1 MNSMILTSRYLFN
14 EIPDG
19 HKKVE
24 EFGRKACNL
33 SLAKKWQFYVPDTV
47 FLSGEL
53 VREIYEQKSIPT
65 EILSYFE
72 NKLLAIR
79 PSPVLGHFTKSEQF
93 LHIGLDNQSF
103 DVLIKRV
110 GVTNA
115 SAIYISFL
123 RVFALTIYNLDLEN
137 CDELRRLLE
146 ISKSEKRVS
155 RESVFNKISR
165 IKQLISLET
174 GSVFPR
180 STAEQLIAV
189 INSIYK
195 SWISPTQKILRE
207 VSGRNSE
214 ESIPIILQEMHS
226 GITGSPV
233 EYFKVKN
240 FDDKTGRS
248 SLKCYRLDNKSN
260 HSSYILINAKEVNK
274 LFEENSL
281 ENLIRTLTK
290 KVNSPLEVNFLLEGD
305 TLFLIGLKD
314 IELPQNKFIEF
325 VVSSVKKNIIEKED
339 GLLLINPEYLDIFL
353 HPSVPEEIK
362 PRVALLGVPASPGAA
377 SGKVA
382 MSTNKVIEYNST
394 ETDAI
399 LIKTET
405 ISEDI
410 NAMSL
415 SRGVLTVK
423 GGMTSHAAV
432 VARAM
437 GIPCIVGARNVAFK
451 EQEKILVL
459 EDGSVISE
467 GDEITIDGS
476 TGAIYLEKVKL
487 RPPKTT
493 STFSTLLQW
502 AEEFCDIQ
510 IRANADTVEEA
521 RVALFYEVDGIGL
534 CRTEHMF
541 TDSNRINLVRQM
553 ILTDSDK
560 ERNTIIERLLPIQK
574 QDFIDLFK
582 EMSSLPVTIRLLDPP
597 LHEFLPNSQ
606 QEIQRTAKLMST
618 TEQQLSDR
626 IKDLSEFNP
635 MLGTRGVRLGVMVP
649 EIYDMQVQAIFLA
662 AIEVFKKYKMVVNPE
677 IMIPLISANKEVDL
691 VRERISRVFAQLN
704 KDNFVDL
711 KYKLGVMVETPRA
724 ALRAGDI
731 AQSCDFLSF
740 GTNDLT
746 QMTYGLSR
754 DDSNRFMKEYV
765 EKGLF
770 SSDPFKTI
778 DTEGVGELLKIA
790 VQRARNTN
798 SKIVTGLCGEHGGD
812 PSSISFCRSVGF
824 EYISCSPYRVPI
836 ARLAAAQSRIR
847 NLNLNRI

>member
-1 MNSMILTSRYLFN
+1 MNDLNLPSRYLFN
-14 EIPDG
+14 EIPDDPAKIEKFG
-19 HKKVE
+19 HKAFK
-24 EFGRKACNL
+24 L
-33 SLAKKWQFYVPDTV
+33 SLAKKWQFTVPETV

-53 VREIYEQKSIPT
+53 VKEIFEKKFVPT
-65 EILSYFE
+65 EILSHFR

-79 PSPVLGHFTKSEQF
+79 PSPAIGQFTKNEPF
-93 LHIGLDNQSF
+93 LYLGLEDKSY
-103 DVLIKRV
+103 DVLKQIM
-110 GVTNA
+110 GVEKA
-115 SAIYISFL
+115 SSIYVSFL
-123 RVFALTIYNLDLEN
+123 KMFALSVYNLDLEN
-137 CDELRRLLE
+137 CDELRSLLE
-146 ISKSEKRVS
+146 NTKGLEPIFMEGIHK
-155 RESVFNKISR
+155 KINR
-165 IKQLISLET
+165 IKHLISIET
-174 GSVFPR
+174 GSNFPR
-180 STAEQLIAV
+180 NISDQLVEV
-189 INSIYK
+189 ISSIYK
-195 SWISPTQKILRE
+195 TWASPTQKILRD
-207 VSGRNSE
+207 VSGREKE
-214 ESIPIILQEMHS
+214 ELIPLILQEMHS
-226 GITGSPV
+226 GIKDKPV

-240 FDDKTGRS
+240 FDEKTGRS
-248 SLKCYRLDNKSN
+248 SYQYLRLDKTNNKSSYKSASKKQVSKLPKI
-260 HSSYILINAKEVNK
+260 SSLH
-274 LFEENSL
+274 
-281 ENLIRTLTK
+281 NLIESLTK
-290 KVNSPLEVNFLLEGD
+290 KVRSPLEVSFLLDRD
-305 TLFLIGLKD
+305 TLFLTGLNEV
-314 IELPQNKFIEF
+314 ELHQKKFIEF
-325 VVSSVKKNIIEKED
+325 VVSSVRENIIEKED

-353 HPSVPEEIK
+353 HPSVSEDIK
-362 PRVALLGVPASPGAA
+362 SKAALIGVPASPGAA

-394 ETDAI
+394 ETDTI

-405 ISEDI
+405 ISDDI

-415 SRGVLTVK
+415 SQGILTVK

-432 VARAM
+432 IARGM
-437 GIPCIVGARNVAFK
+437 GIPCIVGARNVVLK
-451 EQEKILVL
+451 EQEKILIL
-459 EDGSVISE
+459 EDGNTISE

-476 TGAIYLEKVKL
+476 TGAVYLEKVKL
-487 RPPKTT
+487 RPPEAT

-502 AEEFCDIQ
+502 ANEFCDIQ

-521 RVALFYEVDGIGL
+521 KVALFYEVDGIGL

-553 ILTDSDK
+553 ILTNSNE
-560 ERNTIIERLLPIQK
+560 ERNSIIERLLPIQK
-574 QDFIDLFK
+574 VDFIDLFK
-582 EMSSLPVTIRLLDPP
+582 EMSNLPVTIRLLDPP

-606 QEIQRTAKLMST
+606 QEIQRTAQLMAIT
-618 TEQQLSDR
+618 DQQLIDR

-662 AIEVFKKYKMVVNPE
+662 AIEVFEKYKIVTNPE

-691 VRERISRVFAQLN
+691 VKERINRVFAELD
-704 KDNFVDL
+704 KSNFVDL

-754 DDSNRFMKEYV
+754 DDSNRFMKEYI
-765 EKGLF
+765 EKELF
-770 SSDPFKTI
+770 NSDPFKTI
-778 DTEGVGELLKIA
+778 DVEGVGELLKIA

-836 ARLAAAQSRIR
+836 ARFAAAQSRIR
-847 NLNLNRI
+847 NLN

>member
-1 MNSMILTSRYLFN
+1 MSGMNLTSRYLFN
-14 EIPDG
+14 EIPDDQ
-19 HKKVE
+19 KKIE
-24 EFGRKACNL
+24 EFGHKACNL
-33 SLAKKWQFYVPDTV
+33 SLAKKWQFPVPDTV
-47 FLSGEL
+47 FLSGDL
-53 VREIYEQKSIPT
+53 VKEIFEKKYVPAEV
-65 EILSYFE
+65 LSHFK

-79 PSPVLGHFTKSEQF
+79 PSPVIDLSTKNEPF
-93 LHIGLDNQSF
+93 LYIGLDDQSY
-103 DVLIKRV
+103 DVLQKRV
-110 GVTNA
+110 GIKKA
-115 SAIYISFL
+115 YEIYLSFL
-123 RVFALTIYNLDLEN
+123 KMFSLNVYNLDLEN
-137 CDELRRLLE
+137 CVELRNLLE
-146 ISKSEKRVS
+146 HSKSLEPLLEESSLEKI
-155 RESVFNKISR
+155 NR
-165 IKQLISLET
+165 IKQLISVET
-174 GSVFPR
+174 ESQFPR
-180 STAEQLIAV
+180 NISQQLIEV

-207 VSGRNSE
+207 VSGRKRE
-214 ESIPIILQEMHS
+214 ELLPIILQEMHY
-226 GITGSPV
+226 GIEDKPLV
-233 EYFKVKN
+233 NFKVKN
-240 FDDKTGRS
+240 FDNKTGKS
-248 SLKCYRLDNKSN
+248 SYQCMRLDKSN
-260 HSSYILINAKEVNK
+260 EK
-274 LFEENSL
+274 LSFSPVSEEEISKLLKFTSL
-281 ENLIRTLTK
+281 RNLIGSLTN
-290 KVNSPLEVNFLLEGD
+290 KVKSPLEVSFLLDGD
-305 TLFLIGLKD
+305 TLFLIGLK
-314 IELPQNKFIEF
+314 EVALPQKKFIEF
-325 VVSSVKKNIIEKED
+325 VVSSVQQKIIEKED

-353 HPSVPEEIK
+353 HPSVSEDINL
-362 PRVALLGVPASPGAA
+362 RAALLGVPASPGAA
-377 SGKVA
+377 SGRVA

-399 LIKTET
+399 LIKSET
-405 ISEDI
+405 ISDDI

-415 SRGVLTVK
+415 SKGVLTVK

-432 VARAM
+432 IARGM
-437 GIPCIVGARNVAFK
+437 GIPCIVGARNVVFK
-451 EQEKILVL
+451 EKEKILIL
-459 EDGSVISE
+459 DDGNVISE

-487 RPPKTT
+487 RPPETT
-493 STFSTLLQW
+493 TTFSTLLQW
-502 AEEFCDIQ
+502 AGEFCDIQ

-521 RVALFYEVDGIGL
+521 KVALFYEVDGIGL

-541 TDSNRINLVRQM
+541 TDANRINLVRQM
-553 ILTDSDK
+553 ILTNSDE
-560 ERNTIIERLLPIQK
+560 ERVSIIERLLPIQK
-574 QDFIDLFK
+574 EDFIELFK

-606 QEIQRTAKLMST
+606 QEIQRTAKLMAI
-618 TEQQLSDR
+618 TEQKLADR

-662 AIEVFKKYKMVVNPE
+662 AIEVFREYKVVVNPE

-691 VRERISRVFAQLN
+691 VRDRIRRVFSQLN

-754 DDSNRFMKEYV
+754 DDSNRFMKEYI
-765 EKGLF
+765 EKELF

-778 DTEGVGELLKIA
+778 DVEGVGELLKIA

-798 SKIVTGLCGEHGGD
+798 SQIVTGLCGEHGGD

-847 NLNLNRI
+847 NLN

>member
-1 MNSMILTSRYLFN
+1 MSGMNLTSRYLFN
-14 EIPDG
+14 EIPDDQ
-19 HKKVE
+19 KKIE
-24 EFGRKACNL
+24 EFGHKACNL
-33 SLAKKWQFYVPDTV
+33 SLAKKWQFPVPDTV
-47 FLSGEL
+47 FLSGDL
-53 VREIYEQKSIPT
+53 VKEIFEKKYVPAEV
-65 EILSYFE
+65 LSHFKH
-72 NKLLAIR
+72 KLLAIR
-79 PSPVLGHFTKSEQF
+79 PSPVIDLSTKNEPF
-93 LHIGLDNQSF
+93 LYIGLDDQSY
-103 DVLIKRV
+103 DVLQKRV
-110 GVTNA
+110 GIKKA
-115 SAIYISFL
+115 YEIYLSFL
-123 RVFALTIYNLDLEN
+123 KMFSLNVYNLDLEN
-137 CDELRRLLE
+137 CVELRNLLE
-146 ISKSEKRVS
+146 HSKSLEPVLEESSIEKI
-155 RESVFNKISR
+155 NR
-165 IKQLISLET
+165 IKQLISVET
-174 GSVFPR
+174 ESQFPR
-180 STAEQLIAV
+180 NISQQLIEV

-207 VSGRNSE
+207 VSGRKRE
-214 ESIPIILQEMHS
+214 ELLPIILQEMHY
-226 GITGSPV
+226 GFEDKPLV
-233 EYFKVKN
+233 NFKVKN
-240 FDDKTGRS
+240 FDNKTGKS
-248 SLKCYRLDNKSN
+248 SYQCMRLDKSD
-260 HSSYILINAKEVNK
+260 EK
-274 LFEENSL
+274 LSFSPVSEEKISKLLKFTSL
-281 ENLIRTLTK
+281 RNLIGSLTN
-290 KVNSPLEVNFLLEGD
+290 KVKSPLEVSFLLDGD
-305 TLFLIGLKD
+305 TLFLIGLK
-314 IELPQNKFIEF
+314 EVALPQKKFIEF
-325 VVSSVKKNIIEKED
+325 VVSSVQQKIIEKED

-353 HPSVPEEIK
+353 HPSVSEDINL
-362 PRVALLGVPASPGAA
+362 RAALLGVPASPGAA
-377 SGKVA
+377 SGRVA

-399 LIKTET
+399 LIKSET
-405 ISEDI
+405 ISDDI

-415 SRGVLTVK
+415 SKGVLTVK

-432 VARAM
+432 IARGM
-437 GIPCIVGARNVAFK
+437 GIPCIVGARNVVFK
-451 EQEKILVL
+451 EKEKILIL
-459 EDGSVISE
+459 DDGNVISE

-487 RPPKTT
+487 RPPETT
-493 STFSTLLQW
+493 TTFSTLLQW
-502 AEEFCDIQ
+502 AGEFCDIQ

-521 RVALFYEVDGIGL
+521 KVALFYEVDGIGL

-541 TDSNRINLVRQM
+541 TDANRINLVRQM
-553 ILTDSDK
+553 ILTNSDE
-560 ERNTIIERLLPIQK
+560 ERVSIIERLLPIQK
-574 QDFIDLFK
+574 EDFIELFK

-606 QEIQRTAKLMST
+606 QEIQRTAKLMAI
-618 TEQQLSDR
+618 TEQKLADR

-662 AIEVFKKYKMVVNPE
+662 AIEVFREHKVVVNPE

-691 VRERISRVFAQLN
+691 VRDRIRRVFSQLN

-754 DDSNRFMKEYV
+754 DDSNRFMKEYI
-765 EKGLF
+765 EKELF

-778 DTEGVGELLKIA
+778 DVEGVGELLKIA

-798 SKIVTGLCGEHGGD
+798 SRIVTGLCGEHGGD

-847 NLNLNRI
+847 NLN

>member
-1 MNSMILTSRYLFN
+1 MSGMNLTSRYLFN
-14 EIPDG
+14 EIPDDQ
-19 HKKVE
+19 KKIE
-24 EFGRKACNL
+24 EFGHKACNL
-33 SLAKKWQFYVPDTV
+33 SLAKKWQFPVPDTV
-47 FLSGEL
+47 FLSGDL
-53 VREIYEQKSIPT
+53 VKEIFEKKYVPAEV
-65 EILSYFE
+65 LSHFK

-79 PSPVLGHFTKSEQF
+79 PSPVIDLSTKNEPF
-93 LHIGLDNQSF
+93 LYIGLDDQSY
-103 DVLIKRV
+103 DVLQKRV
-110 GVTNA
+110 GIKKA
-115 SAIYISFL
+115 YEIYLSFL
-123 RVFALTIYNLDLEN
+123 KMFSLNVYNLDLEN
-137 CDELRRLLE
+137 CVELRNLLE
-146 ISKSEKRVS
+146 HSKSLEPVLEESSLEKI
-155 RESVFNKISR
+155 NR
-165 IKQLISLET
+165 IKQLISVET
-174 GSVFPR
+174 ESQFPR
-180 STAEQLIAV
+180 NISQQLIEV

-207 VSGRNSE
+207 VSGRKRE
-214 ESIPIILQEMHS
+214 ELLPIILQEMHY
-226 GITGSPV
+226 GIEDKPLV
-233 EYFKVKN
+233 NFKVKN
-240 FDDKTGRS
+240 FDNKTGKS
-248 SLKCYRLDNKSN
+248 SYQCMRLDKSN
-260 HSSYILINAKEVNK
+260 EK
-274 LFEENSL
+274 LSFSPVSEEEISKLLKFTSL
-281 ENLIRTLTK
+281 RNLIGSLTN
-290 KVNSPLEVNFLLEGD
+290 KVKSPLEVSFLLDGD
-305 TLFLIGLKD
+305 TLFLIGLK
-314 IELPQNKFIEF
+314 EVALPQKKFIEF
-325 VVSSVKKNIIEKED
+325 VVSSVQQKIIEKED

-353 HPSVPEEIK
+353 HPSVSEDVNL
-362 PRVALLGVPASPGAA
+362 RAALLGVPASPGAA
-377 SGKVA
+377 SGRVA

-399 LIKTET
+399 LIKSET
-405 ISEDI
+405 ISDDI

-415 SRGVLTVK
+415 SKGVLTVK

-432 VARAM
+432 IARGM
-437 GIPCIVGARNVAFK
+437 GIPCIVGARNVVFK
-451 EQEKILVL
+451 EKEKILIL
-459 EDGSVISE
+459 DDGNVISE

-487 RPPKTT
+487 RPPETT
-493 STFSTLLQW
+493 TTFSTLLQW
-502 AEEFCDIQ
+502 AGEFCDIQ

-521 RVALFYEVDGIGL
+521 KVALFYEVDGIGL

-541 TDSNRINLVRQM
+541 TDANRINLVRQM
-553 ILTDSDK
+553 ILTNSDE
-560 ERNTIIERLLPIQK
+560 ERVSIIERLLPIQK
-574 QDFIDLFK
+574 EDFVELFK

-606 QEIQRTAKLMST
+606 QEIQRTAKLMAI
-618 TEQQLSDR
+618 TEQKLADR

-662 AIEVFKKYKMVVNPE
+662 AIEVFREYKVVVNPE

-691 VRERISRVFAQLN
+691 VRDRIRRVFSQLN

-754 DDSNRFMKEYV
+754 DDSNRFMKEYI
-765 EKGLF
+765 EKELF

-778 DTEGVGELLKIA
+778 DVEGVGELLKIA

-798 SKIVTGLCGEHGGD
+798 SRIVTGLCGEHGGD

-847 NLNLNRI
+847 NLN

>member
-1 MNSMILTSRYLFN
+1 MSGMNLTSRYLFN
-14 EIPDG
+14 EIPDDQ
-19 HKKVE
+19 KKIE
-24 EFGRKACNL
+24 EFGHKACNL
-33 SLAKKWQFYVPDTV
+33 SLAKKWQFPVPDTV
-47 FLSGEL
+47 FLSGDL
-53 VREIYEQKSIPT
+53 VKEIFEKKYVPAEV
-65 EILSYFE
+65 LSHFK

-79 PSPVLGHFTKSEQF
+79 PSPVIDLSTKNEPF
-93 LHIGLDNQSF
+93 LYIGLDDQSY
-103 DVLIKRV
+103 DVLQKRV
-110 GVTNA
+110 GIKKA
-115 SAIYISFL
+115 YEIYLSFL
-123 RVFALTIYNLDLEN
+123 KMFSLNVYNLDLEN
-137 CDELRRLLE
+137 CVELRNLLE
-146 ISKSEKRVS
+146 HSKSLEPVLEESSIEKI
-155 RESVFNKISR
+155 NR
-165 IKQLISLET
+165 IKQLISVET
-174 GSVFPR
+174 ESQFPR
-180 STAEQLIAV
+180 NISQQLIEV

-207 VSGRNSE
+207 VSGRKRE
-214 ESIPIILQEMHS
+214 ELLPIILQEMHY
-226 GITGSPV
+226 GFEDKPLV
-233 EYFKVKN
+233 NFKVKN
-240 FDDKTGRS
+240 FDNKTGKS
-248 SLKCYRLDNKSN
+248 SYQCMRLDKSD
-260 HSSYILINAKEVNK
+260 EK
-274 LFEENSL
+274 LSFSPVSEEEISKLLKFTSL
-281 ENLIRTLTK
+281 RNLIGSLTN
-290 KVNSPLEVNFLLEGD
+290 KVKSPLEVSFLLDGD
-305 TLFLIGLKD
+305 TLFLIGLK
-314 IELPQNKFIEF
+314 EVALPQKKFIEF
-325 VVSSVKKNIIEKED
+325 VVSSVQQKIIEKED

-353 HPSVPEEIK
+353 HPSVSEDINL
-362 PRVALLGVPASPGAA
+362 RAALLGVPASPGAA
-377 SGKVA
+377 SGRVA

-399 LIKTET
+399 LIKSET
-405 ISEDI
+405 ISDDI

-415 SRGVLTVK
+415 SKGVLTVK

-432 VARAM
+432 IARGM
-437 GIPCIVGARNVAFK
+437 GIPCIVGARNVVFK
-451 EQEKILVL
+451 EKEKILL
-459 EDGSVISE
+459 LDDGNVISE

-487 RPPKTT
+487 RPPETT
-493 STFSTLLQW
+493 TTFSTLLQW
-502 AEEFCDIQ
+502 AGEFCDIQ

-521 RVALFYEVDGIGL
+521 KVALFYEVDGIGL

-541 TDSNRINLVRQM
+541 TDANRINLVRQM
-553 ILTDSDK
+553 ILTNSDE
-560 ERNTIIERLLPIQK
+560 ERVSIIERLLPIQK
-574 QDFIDLFK
+574 EDFIELFK

-606 QEIQRTAKLMST
+606 QEIQRTAKLMAI
-618 TEQQLSDR
+618 TEQKLADR

-662 AIEVFKKYKMVVNPE
+662 AIEVFREYKVVVNPE

-691 VRERISRVFAQLN
+691 VRDRIRRVFSQLN

-754 DDSNRFMKEYV
+754 DDSNRFMKEYI
-765 EKGLF
+765 EKELF

-778 DTEGVGELLKIA
+778 DVEGVGELLKIA

-798 SKIVTGLCGEHGGD
+798 SRIVTGLCGEHGGD

-847 NLNLNRI
+847 NLN

>member
-1 MNSMILTSRYLFN
+1 MSGMNLTSRYLFN
-14 EIPDG
+14 EIPDDQ
-19 HKKVE
+19 KKIE
-24 EFGRKACNL
+24 EFGHKACNL
-33 SLAKKWQFYVPDTV
+33 SLAKKWQFPVPDTV
-47 FLSGEL
+47 FLSGDL
-53 VREIYEQKSIPT
+53 VKEIFEKKYVPAEV
-65 EILSYFE
+65 LSHFK

-79 PSPVLGHFTKSEQF
+79 PSPVIDLSTKNEPF
-93 LHIGLDNQSF
+93 LYIGLDDQSY
-103 DVLIKRV
+103 DVLQKRV
-110 GVTNA
+110 GIKKA
-115 SAIYISFL
+115 YEIYLSFL
-123 RVFALTIYNLDLEN
+123 KMFSLNVYNLDLEN
-137 CDELRRLLE
+137 CVELRNLLE
-146 ISKSEKRVS
+146 HSKSLEPVLEESSLEKI
-155 RESVFNKISR
+155 NR
-165 IKQLISLET
+165 IKQLISVET
-174 GSVFPR
+174 ESQFPR
-180 STAEQLIAV
+180 NISQQLIEV

-207 VSGRNSE
+207 VSGRKRE
-214 ESIPIILQEMHS
+214 ELLPIILQEMHY
-226 GITGSPV
+226 GIEDKPLV
-233 EYFKVKN
+233 NFKVKN
-240 FDDKTGRS
+240 FDNKTGKS
-248 SLKCYRLDNKSN
+248 SYQCMRLDKSD
-260 HSSYILINAKEVNK
+260 EK
-274 LFEENSL
+274 LSFSPVSEEEISKLLKFTSL
-281 ENLIRTLTK
+281 RNLIGSLTN
-290 KVNSPLEVNFLLEGD
+290 KVKSPLEVSFLLDGD
-305 TLFLIGLKD
+305 TLFLIGLK
-314 IELPQNKFIEF
+314 EVALPQKKFIEF
-325 VVSSVKKNIIEKED
+325 VVSSVQQKIIEKED

-353 HPSVPEEIK
+353 HPSVSEDINL
-362 PRVALLGVPASPGAA
+362 RAALLGVPASPGAA
-377 SGKVA
+377 SGRVA

-399 LIKTET
+399 LIKSET
-405 ISEDI
+405 ISDDI

-415 SRGVLTVK
+415 SKGVLTIK

-432 VARAM
+432 IARGM
-437 GIPCIVGARNVAFK
+437 GIPCIVGARNVVFK
-451 EQEKILVL
+451 EKEKILIL
-459 EDGSVISE
+459 DDGNVISE

-487 RPPKTT
+487 RPPETT
-493 STFSTLLQW
+493 TTFSTLLQW
-502 AEEFCDIQ
+502 AGEFCDIQ

-521 RVALFYEVDGIGL
+521 KVALFYEVDGIGL

-541 TDSNRINLVRQM
+541 TDANRINLVRQM
-553 ILTDSDK
+553 ILTNSDE
-560 ERNTIIERLLPIQK
+560 ERVSIIERLLPIQK
-574 QDFIDLFK
+574 EDFIELFK

-606 QEIQRTAKLMST
+606 QEIQRTAKLMAI
-618 TEQQLSDR
+618 TEQKLADR

-662 AIEVFKKYKMVVNPE
+662 AIEVFREYKVVVNPE

-691 VRERISRVFAQLN
+691 VRDRIRRVFSQLN

-754 DDSNRFMKEYV
+754 DDSNRFMKEYI
-765 EKGLF
+765 EKELF

-778 DTEGVGELLKIA
+778 DVEGVGELLKIA

-798 SKIVTGLCGEHGGD
+798 SQIVTGLCGEHGGD

-847 NLNLNRI
+847 NLN

>member
-1 MNSMILTSRYLFN
+1 MSGMNLTSRYLFN
-14 EIPDG
+14 EIPDDQ
-19 HKKVE
+19 KKIE
-24 EFGRKACNL
+24 EFGHKACNL
-33 SLAKKWQFYVPDTV
+33 SLAKKWQFPVPDTV
-47 FLSGEL
+47 FLSGDL
-53 VREIYEQKSIPT
+53 VKEIFEKKYVPAEV
-65 EILSYFE
+65 LSHFK

-79 PSPVLGHFTKSEQF
+79 PSPVIDLSTKNEPF
-93 LHIGLDNQSF
+93 LYIGLDDQSY
-103 DVLIKRV
+103 DVLQKRV
-110 GVTNA
+110 GIKKA
-115 SAIYISFL
+115 YEIYLSFL
-123 RVFALTIYNLDLEN
+123 KMFSLNVYNLDLEN
-137 CDELRRLLE
+137 CVELRNLLE
-146 ISKSEKRVS
+146 HSKSLEPVLEESSIEKI
-155 RESVFNKISR
+155 NR
-165 IKQLISLET
+165 IKQLISVET
-174 GSVFPR
+174 ESQFPR
-180 STAEQLIAV
+180 NISQQLIEV

-207 VSGRNSE
+207 VSGRKRE
-214 ESIPIILQEMHS
+214 ELLPIILQEMHY
-226 GITGSPV
+226 GIEDKPLV
-233 EYFKVKN
+233 NFKVKN
-240 FDDKTGRS
+240 FDNKTGKS
-248 SLKCYRLDNKSN
+248 SYQCMRLDKNNEELSFSPVSEEEISKLLKCT
-260 HSSYILINAKEVNK
+260 
-274 LFEENSL
+274 SL
-281 ENLIRTLTK
+281 RNLIGSLTN
-290 KVNSPLEVNFLLEGD
+290 KVKSPLEVSFLLDGD
-305 TLFLIGLKD
+305 TLFLIGLK
-314 IELPQNKFIEF
+314 EVALPQKKFIEF
-325 VVSSVKKNIIEKED
+325 VVSSVQQKIIEKED

-353 HPSVPEEIK
+353 HPSVSEDINL
-362 PRVALLGVPASPGAA
+362 RAALLGVPASPGAA
-377 SGKVA
+377 SGRVA

-399 LIKTET
+399 LIKSET
-405 ISEDI
+405 ISDDI

-415 SRGVLTVK
+415 SKGVLTVK

-432 VARAM
+432 IARGM
-437 GIPCIVGARNVAFK
+437 GIPCIVGARNVVFK
-451 EQEKILVL
+451 EKEKILIL
-459 EDGSVISE
+459 DDGNVISE

-487 RPPKTT
+487 RPPETT
-493 STFSTLLQW
+493 TTFSTLLQW
-502 AEEFCDIQ
+502 AGEFCDIQ

-521 RVALFYEVDGIGL
+521 KVALFYEVDGIGL

-541 TDSNRINLVRQM
+541 TDANRINLVRQM
-553 ILTDSDK
+553 ILTNSDE
-560 ERNTIIERLLPIQK
+560 ERVSIIERLLPIQK
-574 QDFIDLFK
+574 EDFIELFK

-606 QEIQRTAKLMST
+606 QEIQRTAKLMAI
-618 TEQQLSDR
+618 TEQKLADR

-662 AIEVFKKYKMVVNPE
+662 AIEVFREYKVVVNPE

-691 VRERISRVFAQLN
+691 VRDRIRRVFSQLN

-754 DDSNRFMKEYV
+754 DDSNRFMKEYI
-765 EKGLF
+765 EKELF

-778 DTEGVGELLKIA
+778 DVEGVGELLKIA

-798 SKIVTGLCGEHGGD
+798 SRIVTGLCGEHGGD

-847 NLNLNRI
+847 NLN

>member
-1 MNSMILTSRYLFN
+1 MNDTNLRSRYFFN
-14 EIPDG
+14 EIPD
-19 HKKVE
+19 KQKTID
-24 EFGRKACNL
+24 EFGSKACNL
-33 SLAKKWQFYVPDTV
+33 SLAKKWQFPVPETV

-53 VREIYEQKSIPT
+53 VKEIFEKKCVPA
-65 EILSYFE
+65 EILSHFK

-79 PSPVLGHFTKSEQF
+79 PSPVIDLSVKNELF
-93 LHIGLDNQSF
+93 LYIGLDDSSYEI
-103 DVLIKRV
+103 LKKRV
-110 GVTNA
+110 GLKKA
-115 SAIYISFL
+115 SEIYLSFL
-123 RVFALTIYNLDLEN
+123 RMFSSTIYNLDLEK

-146 ISKSEKRVS
+146 NPKSP
-155 RESVFNKISR
+155 ESVFEEGSSSQISR
-165 IKQLISLET
+165 IKKLISLET
-174 GSVFPR
+174 GSNFPR
-180 STAEQLIAV
+180 SISEQLIEV

-195 SWISPTQKILRE
+195 SWISPTQKILRD
-207 VSGRNSE
+207 VSGRKSE
-214 ESIPIILQEMHS
+214 ELIPIILQEMHT
-226 GITGSPV
+226 GIEEKPV

-240 FDDKTGRS
+240 FDDKTGKSSYQCFRFDKSDQKS
-248 SLKCYRLDNKSN
+248 SLNPLNKE
-260 HSSYILINAKEVNK
+260 EVSK
-274 LFEENSL
+274 VFKPNSL
-281 ENLIRTLTK
+281 RSLIDSLTK
-290 KVNSPLEVNFLLEGD
+290 KVKSPLEVTFLLDGE
-305 TLFLIGLKD
+305 TLFLIGLK
-314 IELPQNKFIEF
+314 EVVLPQKKFIEF
-325 VVSSVKKNIIEKED
+325 VVSSVQENIIEKED

-353 HPSVPEEIK
+353 HPSVSEDIK
-362 PRVALLGVPASPGAA
+362 PKVALLGVPASPGAA
-377 SGKVA
+377 SGRVA
-382 MSTNKVIEYNST
+382 MSTNKVIQYNST

-405 ISEDI
+405 ISDDI

-415 SRGVLTVK
+415 SKGVLTVK

-432 VARAM
+432 IARGM
-437 GIPCIVGARNVAFK
+437 GIPCIVGTRNVVFK
-451 EQEKILVL
+451 EQEKILLL
-459 EDGSVISE
+459 EDGNVISE

-487 RPPKTT
+487 RPPETT

-502 AEEFCDIQ
+502 ANEFCDIQ
-510 IRANADTVEEA
+510 IRANADTVEDA

-553 ILTDSDK
+553 ILTNSDK
-560 ERNTIIERLLPIQK
+560 ERGSIIERLLPIQK
-574 QDFIDLFK
+574 EDFIDLFK
-582 EMSSLPVTIRLLDPP
+582 EMSNLPVTIRLLDPP

-606 QEIQRTAKLMST
+606 QEIQRTAKLMAI
-618 TEQQLSDR
+618 TEQQLADR

-662 AIEVFKKYKMVVNPE
+662 AIEVFKKYKIVANPE

-691 VRERISRVFAQLN
+691 VRDRIRKVFSQLN
-704 KDNFVDL
+704 KNNFVDL

-754 DDSNRFMKEYV
+754 DDSNRFMKEYI

-770 SSDPFKTI
+770 SGDPFKTI
-778 DTEGVGELLKIA
+778 DVEGVGELLKIA

-812 PSSISFCRSVGF
+812 PTSISFCRSVGF

-847 NLNLNRI
+847 NLN

>member
-1 MNSMILTSRYLFN
+1 MSGMNLTSRYLFN
-14 EIPDG
+14 EIPDDQ
-19 HKKVE
+19 KKIE
-24 EFGRKACNL
+24 EFGHKACNL
-33 SLAKKWQFYVPDTV
+33 SLAKKWQFPVPDTV
-47 FLSGEL
+47 FLSGDL
-53 VREIYEQKSIPT
+53 VKEIFEKKYVPAEV
-65 EILSYFE
+65 LSHFK

-79 PSPVLGHFTKSEQF
+79 PSPVIDLSTKNEPF
-93 LHIGLDNQSF
+93 LYIGLDDQSY
-103 DVLIKRV
+103 DVLQKRV
-110 GVTNA
+110 GIKKA
-115 SAIYISFL
+115 YEIYLSFL
-123 RVFALTIYNLDLEN
+123 KMFSLNVYNLDLEN
-137 CDELRRLLE
+137 CVELRNLLE
-146 ISKSEKRVS
+146 HSKSLEPVLEESSIEKI
-155 RESVFNKISR
+155 NR
-165 IKQLISLET
+165 IKQLISVET
-174 GSVFPR
+174 ESQFPR
-180 STAEQLIAV
+180 NISQQLIEV

-207 VSGRNSE
+207 VSGRKRE
-214 ESIPIILQEMHS
+214 ELLPIILQEMHY
-226 GITGSPV
+226 GFEDKPLV
-233 EYFKVKN
+233 NFKVKN
-240 FDDKTGRS
+240 FDNKTGKS
-248 SLKCYRLDNKSN
+248 SYQCMRLDKSN
-260 HSSYILINAKEVNK
+260 EK
-274 LFEENSL
+274 LSFSPVSEEEISKLLKFTSL
-281 ENLIRTLTK
+281 RNLIGSLTN
-290 KVNSPLEVNFLLEGD
+290 KVKSPLEVSFLLDGD
-305 TLFLIGLKD
+305 TLFLIGLK
-314 IELPQNKFIEF
+314 EVALPQKKFIEF
-325 VVSSVKKNIIEKED
+325 VVSSVQQKIIEKED

-353 HPSVPEEIK
+353 HPSVSEDINL
-362 PRVALLGVPASPGAA
+362 RAALLGVPASPGAA
-377 SGKVA
+377 SGRVA

-399 LIKTET
+399 LIKSET
-405 ISEDI
+405 ISDDI

-415 SRGVLTVK
+415 SKGVLTVK

-432 VARAM
+432 IARGM
-437 GIPCIVGARNVAFK
+437 GIPCIVGARNVVFK
-451 EQEKILVL
+451 EKEKILIL
-459 EDGSVISE
+459 DDGNVISE

-487 RPPKTT
+487 RPPETT
-493 STFSTLLQW
+493 TTFSTLLQW
-502 AEEFCDIQ
+502 AGEFCDIQ

-521 RVALFYEVDGIGL
+521 KVALFYEVDGIGL

-541 TDSNRINLVRQM
+541 TDANRINLVRQM
-553 ILTDSDK
+553 ILTNSDE
-560 ERNTIIERLLPIQK
+560 ERVSIIERLLPIQK
-574 QDFIDLFK
+574 EDFIELFK

-606 QEIQRTAKLMST
+606 QEIQRTAKLMAI
-618 TEQQLSDR
+618 TEQKLADR

-662 AIEVFKKYKMVVNPE
+662 AIEVFREYKVVVNPE

-691 VRERISRVFAQLN
+691 VRDRIRRVFSQLN

-754 DDSNRFMKEYV
+754 DDSNRFMKEYI
-765 EKGLF
+765 EKELF

-778 DTEGVGELLKIA
+778 DVEGVGELLKIA

-798 SKIVTGLCGEHGGD
+798 SRIVTGLCGEHGGD

-847 NLNLNRI
+847 NLN

>member
-1 MNSMILTSRYLFN
+1 MNDTNLSSRYLFN

-19 HKKVE
+19 KKTID
-24 EFGRKACNL
+24 EFGYKACNL
-33 SLAKKWQFYVPDTV
+33 SLAKKWQFPVPDTV
-47 FLSGEL
+47 FLSGQL
-53 VREIYEQKSIPT
+53 VKEIFEKKCVPA
-65 EILSYFE
+65 EILSHFK

-79 PSPVLGHFTKSEQF
+79 PSPVTDLSVKIGPF
-93 LHIGLDNQSF
+93 LYIGLDDSSYEILKKT
-103 DVLIKRV
+103 VGIKK
-110 GVTNA
+110 A
-115 SAIYISFL
+115 SQIYLSFL
-123 RVFALTIYNLDLEN
+123 RMFSSTIYNLDLEN

-146 ISKSEKRVS
+146 NLKRPD
-155 RESVFNKISR
+155 SVFEEGGPNQISR
-165 IKQLISLET
+165 IKKLISLET
-174 GSVFPR
+174 GSSFPI
-180 STAEQLIAV
+180 SISEQLIEV

-195 SWISPTQKILRE
+195 SWISPTQKILRD
-207 VSGRNSE
+207 VSGRKSE
-214 ESIPIILQEMHS
+214 ELIPIILQEMHS
-226 GITGSPV
+226 GIEDKPV
-233 EYFKVKN
+233 EYLKVKN
-240 FDDKTGRS
+240 FDDKTGKS
-248 SLKCYRLDNKSN
+248 SYKCFRLDKSDQK
-260 HSSYILINAKEVNK
+260 SSFNAVIKEEVNK
-274 LFEENSL
+274 VPKPNSL
-281 ENLIRTLTK
+281 RSLIESLTK
-290 KVNSPLEVNFLLEGD
+290 KVKSPLEVRFLLDGN
-305 TLFLIGLKD
+305 TLFLIGLK
-314 IELPQNKFIEF
+314 EVVLPHKNFIEF
-325 VVSSVKKNIIEKED
+325 VVSSVQENIIEKED
-339 GLLLINPEYLDIFL
+339 GLLLINPEHLDIFL
-353 HPSVPEEIK
+353 HPSVSEDIK
-362 PRVALLGVPASPGAA
+362 PKVALLGVPASPGAA
-377 SGKVA
+377 SGRVA
-382 MSTNKVIEYNST
+382 MSTNKVIQYNST

-405 ISEDI
+405 ISDDI

-415 SRGVLTVK
+415 SKGVLTVK

-432 VARAM
+432 IARGM
-437 GIPCIVGARNVAFK
+437 GIPCIVGTRNVVFK
-451 EQEKILVL
+451 EQEKMLIL
-459 EDGSVISE
+459 EDGNVISE

-487 RPPKTT
+487 RPPETT

-502 AEEFCDIQ
+502 ADEFCDIQ
-510 IRANADTVEEA
+510 IRANADTVEDA

-553 ILTDSDK
+553 ILTNSDK
-560 ERNTIIERLLPIQK
+560 ERGSIIERLLPIQK
-574 QDFIDLFK
+574 EDFIDLFK
-582 EMSSLPVTIRLLDPP
+582 EMSNLPVTIRLLDPP

-606 QEIQRTAKLMST
+606 QEIRRTANLMAI
-618 TEQQLSDR
+618 TEQQLADR

-662 AIEVFKKYKMVVNPE
+662 AIEVFKKYKIAVNPE

-691 VRERISRVFAQLN
+691 VRDRIRKVFSQIN
-704 KDNFVDL
+704 KNNFVDL

-754 DDSNRFMKEYV
+754 DDSNRFMKEYI

-770 SSDPFKTI
+770 SGDPFKTI
-778 DTEGVGELLKIA
+778 DVEGVGELLKIA

-812 PSSISFCRSVGF
+812 PTSISFCRSVGF

-847 NLNLNRI
+847 NLN

>member
-1 MNSMILTSRYLFN
+1 MSGTNLTSRYLFN
-14 EIPDG
+14 EIPDDQ
-19 HKKVE
+19 KKTD
-24 EFGRKACNL
+24 EFGQKACKL
-33 SLAKKWQFYVPDTV
+33 SSAKKWQFPLPDTV
-47 FLSGEL
+47 FLSGDL
-53 VREIYEQKSIPT
+53 VKEIFEKKNVPA
-65 EILSYFE
+65 EILLHFRS
-72 NKLLAIR
+72 KLLAIR
-79 PSPVLGHFTKSEQF
+79 PSPVVGRFTKNEP
-93 LHIGLDNQSF
+93 LLYIGLDDQNY
-103 DVLIKRV
+103 DVLKQRV
-110 GVTNA
+110 GVEKA
-115 SAIYISFL
+115 SEIYLNFL
-123 RVFALTIYNLDLEN
+123 RMFASSIYNLDLEN
-137 CDELRRLLE
+137 CDELRGLLE
-146 ISKSEKRVS
+146 NSKKLQPNFWGSS
-155 RESVFNKISR
+155 PNKISR
-165 IKQLISLET
+165 IKELISLET
-174 GSVFPR
+174 GSSFPR
-180 STAEQLIAV
+180 DTSEQLIVV

-195 SWISPTQKILRE
+195 SWISPSQQILRT
-207 VSGRNSE
+207 VSGRKSDE
-214 ESIPIILQEMHS
+214 LIPLILQEMHS
-226 GITGSPV
+226 GIIEKPV

-240 FDDKTGRS
+240 FDDKTGKS
-248 SLKCYRLDNKSN
+248 NYQCFRLDGSNKEPSF
-260 HSSYILINAKEVNK
+260 YPVGEEEVSKALK
-274 LFEENSL
+274 LNSL
-281 ENLIRTLTK
+281 HNLIGSLTK
-290 KVNSPLEVNFLLEGD
+290 NVKSPLEVNFLLDGD
-305 TLFLIGLKD
+305 TLFLIGLK
-314 IELPQNKFIEF
+314 EVALAQKKFIEF
-325 VVSSVKKNIIEKED
+325 VVSSVQEKIIEKEE

-353 HPSVPEEIK
+353 HPSVSEDIK
-362 PRVALLGVPASPGAA
+362 LKVALLGVPASPGAA

-382 MSTNKVIEYNST
+382 MSTNKVIEYNSN

-405 ISEDI
+405 ISDDI

-415 SRGVLTVK
+415 SKGVLTVK

-432 VARAM
+432 IARGM
-437 GIPCIVGARNVAFK
+437 GIPCIVGARNVVFN
-451 EQEKILVL
+451 EQEKTIIL
-459 EDGSVISE
+459 EDGNVIKE

-487 RPPKTT
+487 RPPETT
-493 STFSTLLQW
+493 STFSTILQW

-521 RVALFYEVDGIGL
+521 KVALFYEVDGIGL

-553 ILTDSDK
+553 ILTNKDE
-560 ERNTIIERLLPIQK
+560 ERRSLIERLLPIQK
-574 QDFIDLFK
+574 EDFIELFK

-606 QEIQRTAKLMST
+606 QEIQRTAKLMAI
-618 TEQQLSDR
+618 TEQQLADR

-635 MLGTRGVRLGVMVP
+635 MLGTRGVRLGIMVP

-662 AIEVFKKYKMVVNPE
+662 AIEVFKKYKIVVNPE
-677 IMIPLISANKEVDL
+677 IMIPLISANKEVEL
-691 VRERISRVFAQLN
+691 VRERIRKVFLQLN
-704 KDNFVDL
+704 KNNFVDL

-754 DDSNRFMKEYV
+754 DDSNRFMKEYI
-765 EKGLF
+765 EKELF

-778 DTEGVGELLKIA
+778 DVEGVGELLKIA
-790 VQRARNTN
+790 VQRARNAN
-798 SKIVTGLCGEHGGD
+798 SGIVTGLCGEHGGD

-847 NLNLNRI
+847 NTN

>member
-1 MNSMILTSRYLFN
+1 MSGMNLTSRYLFN
-14 EIPDG
+14 EIPDDQ
-19 HKKVE
+19 KKIE
-24 EFGRKACNL
+24 EFGHKACNL
-33 SLAKKWQFYVPDTV
+33 SLAKKWQFPVPDTV
-47 FLSGEL
+47 FLSGDL
-53 VREIYEQKSIPT
+53 VKEIFEKKYVPAEV
-65 EILSYFE
+65 LSHFK

-79 PSPVLGHFTKSEQF
+79 PSPVIDLSTKNEPF
-93 LHIGLDNQSF
+93 LYIGLDDQSY
-103 DVLIKRV
+103 DVLQKRV
-110 GVTNA
+110 GIKKA
-115 SAIYISFL
+115 YEIYLSFL
-123 RVFALTIYNLDLEN
+123 KMFSLNVYNLDLEN
-137 CDELRRLLE
+137 CVELRNLLE
-146 ISKSEKRVS
+146 HSKSLEPVLEESSLEKI
-155 RESVFNKISR
+155 NR
-165 IKQLISLET
+165 IKQLISVET
-174 GSVFPR
+174 ESQFPR
-180 STAEQLIAV
+180 NISQQLIEV

-207 VSGRNSE
+207 VSGRKRE
-214 ESIPIILQEMHS
+214 ELLPIILQEMHY
-226 GITGSPV
+226 GIEDKPLV
-233 EYFKVKN
+233 NFKVKN
-240 FDDKTGRS
+240 FDNKTGKS
-248 SLKCYRLDNKSN
+248 SYQCMRLDKSN
-260 HSSYILINAKEVNK
+260 EK
-274 LFEENSL
+274 LSFSPVSEEEISKLLKFTSL
-281 ENLIRTLTK
+281 RNLIGSLTN
-290 KVNSPLEVNFLLEGD
+290 KVKSPLEVSFLLDGD
-305 TLFLIGLKD
+305 TLFLIGLK
-314 IELPQNKFIEF
+314 EVALPQKKFIEF
-325 VVSSVKKNIIEKED
+325 VVSSVQQKIIEKED

-353 HPSVPEEIK
+353 HPSVSEDINL
-362 PRVALLGVPASPGAA
+362 RAALLGVPASPGAA
-377 SGKVA
+377 SGRVA

-399 LIKTET
+399 LIKSET
-405 ISEDI
+405 ISDDI

-415 SRGVLTVK
+415 SKGVLTVK

-432 VARAM
+432 IARGM
-437 GIPCIVGARNVAFK
+437 GIPCIVGARNVVFK
-451 EQEKILVL
+451 EKEKILIL
-459 EDGSVISE
+459 DDGNVISE

-487 RPPKTT
+487 RPPETT
-493 STFSTLLQW
+493 TTFSTLLQW
-502 AEEFCDIQ
+502 AGEFCDIQ

-521 RVALFYEVDGIGL
+521 KVALFYEVDGIGL

-541 TDSNRINLVRQM
+541 TDANRINLVRQM
-553 ILTDSDK
+553 ILTNSDE
-560 ERNTIIERLLPIQK
+560 ERVSIIERLLPIQK
-574 QDFIDLFK
+574 EDFIELFK

-606 QEIQRTAKLMST
+606 QEIQRTAKLMAI
-618 TEQQLSDR
+618 TEQKLADR

-662 AIEVFKKYKMVVNPE
+662 AIEVFREYKVVVNPE

-691 VRERISRVFAQLN
+691 VRDRIRRVFSQLN

-754 DDSNRFMKEYV
+754 DDSNRFMKEYI
-765 EKGLF
+765 EKELF

-778 DTEGVGELLKIA
+778 DVEGVGELLKIA

-798 SKIVTGLCGEHGGD
+798 SQIVTGLCGEHGGD

-847 NLNLNRI
+847 NLN

>member
-1 MNSMILTSRYLFN
+1 MSGMNLTSRYLFN
-14 EIPDG
+14 EIPDDQ
-19 HKKVE
+19 KKIE
-24 EFGRKACNL
+24 EFGHKACNL
-33 SLAKKWQFYVPDTV
+33 SLAKKWQFPVPDTV
-47 FLSGEL
+47 FLSGDL
-53 VREIYEQKSIPT
+53 VKEIFEKKYVPAEV
-65 EILSYFE
+65 LSHFK

-79 PSPVLGHFTKSEQF
+79 PSPVIDLSTKNEPF
-93 LHIGLDNQSF
+93 LYIGLDDQSY
-103 DVLIKRV
+103 DVLQKRV
-110 GVTNA
+110 GIKKA
-115 SAIYISFL
+115 YEIYLSFL
-123 RVFALTIYNLDLEN
+123 KMFSLNVYNLDLEN
-137 CDELRRLLE
+137 CVELRNLLE
-146 ISKSEKRVS
+146 HSKSLEPVLEESSIEKI
-155 RESVFNKISR
+155 NR
-165 IKQLISLET
+165 IKQLISVET
-174 GSVFPR
+174 ESQFPR
-180 STAEQLIAV
+180 NISQQLIEV

-195 SWISPTQKILRE
+195 SWISPTQNILRE
-207 VSGRNSE
+207 VSGRKRE
-214 ESIPIILQEMHS
+214 ELLPIILQEMHY
-226 GITGSPV
+226 GIEDKPLV
-233 EYFKVKN
+233 NFKVKN
-240 FDDKTGRS
+240 FDNKTGKS
-248 SLKCYRLDNKSN
+248 SYQCMRLDKSN
-260 HSSYILINAKEVNK
+260 EK
-274 LFEENSL
+274 LSFSPVSEEEISKLLKFTSL
-281 ENLIRTLTK
+281 RNLIGSLTN
-290 KVNSPLEVNFLLEGD
+290 KVKSPLEVSFLLDGD
-305 TLFLIGLKD
+305 TLFLIGLK
-314 IELPQNKFIEF
+314 EVALPQKKFIEF
-325 VVSSVKKNIIEKED
+325 VVSSVQQKIIEKED

-353 HPSVPEEIK
+353 HPSVSEDINL
-362 PRVALLGVPASPGAA
+362 RAALLGVPASPGAA
-377 SGKVA
+377 SGRVA

-399 LIKTET
+399 LIKSET
-405 ISEDI
+405 ISDDI

-415 SRGVLTVK
+415 SKGVLTVK

-432 VARAM
+432 IARGM
-437 GIPCIVGARNVAFK
+437 GIPCIVGARNVVFK
-451 EQEKILVL
+451 EKEKILIL
-459 EDGSVISE
+459 DDGNVISE

-487 RPPKTT
+487 RPPETT
-493 STFSTLLQW
+493 TTFSTLLQW
-502 AEEFCDIQ
+502 AGEFCDIQ

-521 RVALFYEVDGIGL
+521 KVALFYEVDGIGL

-541 TDSNRINLVRQM
+541 TDANRINLVRQM
-553 ILTDSDK
+553 ILTNSDE
-560 ERNTIIERLLPIQK
+560 ERVSIIERLLPIQK
-574 QDFIDLFK
+574 EDFIELFK

-606 QEIQRTAKLMST
+606 QEIQRTAKLMAI
-618 TEQQLSDR
+618 TEQKLADR

-662 AIEVFKKYKMVVNPE
+662 AIEVFREHKVVVNPE

-691 VRERISRVFAQLN
+691 VRDRIRRVFSQLN

-754 DDSNRFMKEYV
+754 DDSNRFMKEYI
-765 EKGLF
+765 EKELF

-778 DTEGVGELLKIA
+778 DVEGVGELLKIA

-798 SKIVTGLCGEHGGD
+798 SQIVTGLCGEHGGD

-847 NLNLNRI
+847 NLN

>member
-1 MNSMILTSRYLFN
+1 MNDTNLSSRYLFN
-14 EIPDG
+14 VIPDEQ
-19 HKKVE
+19 KKIN
-24 EFGRKACNL
+24 EFGCKACNL
-33 SLAKKWQFYVPDTV
+33 SLAKKWQFSVPDTV

-53 VREIYEQKSIPT
+53 VKEIFEKKRVPA
-65 EILSYFE
+65 EILLHFK

-79 PSPVLGHFTKSEQF
+79 PSPVVDLSAKKEPF
-93 LHIGLDNQSF
+93 LYIGLDDSSYEILKKT
-103 DVLIKRV
+103 VGIKK
-110 GVTNA
+110 A
-115 SAIYISFL
+115 SQIYLSFL
-123 RVFALTIYNLDLEN
+123 RMFSLNIYNLDLEN
-137 CDELRRLLE
+137 CDELRHLLE
-146 ISKSEKRVS
+146 SPKGSETVFEQVS
-155 RESVFNKISR
+155 PNKINR

-174 GSVFPR
+174 GSNFPN
-180 STAEQLIAV
+180 SITEQLIEV

-195 SWISPTQKILRE
+195 SWISPTQKILRD
-207 VSGRNSE
+207 VSGRKSDE
-214 ESIPIILQEMHS
+214 LIPIILQEMHS
-226 GITGSPV
+226 GIEDKPV

-248 SLKCYRLDNKSN
+248 SYQCFRLDTSN
-260 HSSYILINAKEVNK
+260 INSYFNPVSNEEVSK
-274 LFEENSL
+274 VPKPNSL
-281 ENLIRTLTK
+281 HSLIGSLTK
-290 KVNSPLEVNFLLEGD
+290 KVKSPLEVSFLLDGD
-305 TLFLIGLKD
+305 TLFLIGLK
-314 IELPQNKFIEF
+314 EVALPHKKFIEF
-325 VVSSVKKNIIEKED
+325 IVSSVQENIIEKED
-339 GLLLINPEYLDIFL
+339 GLLQINPEHLDIFL
-353 HPSVPEEIK
+353 HPSVSEDIK

-377 SGKVA
+377 SGRVA
-382 MSTNKVIEYNST
+382 MSTNKVIQYNST

-399 LIKTET
+399 LVKTET
-405 ISEDI
+405 ISDDI

-415 SRGVLTVK
+415 SKGVLTIK

-432 VARAM
+432 IARGM
-437 GIPCIVGARNVAFK
+437 GIPCIVGTRNVVFK

-459 EDGSVISE
+459 EDGNVISE

-487 RPPKTT
+487 RPPETT

-502 AEEFCDIQ
+502 AAEYCDIQ
-510 IRANADTVEEA
+510 IRANADTVEDA
-521 RVALFYEVDGIGL
+521 RVALFYDVDGIGL

-553 ILTDSDK
+553 ILTNNDE
-560 ERNTIIERLLPIQK
+560 ERVSIIERLLPIQK
-574 QDFIDLFK
+574 EDFIDLFK
-582 EMSSLPVTIRLLDPP
+582 EMSNLPVTIRLLDPP

-606 QEIQRTAKLMST
+606 QEIQRTANLMAI
-618 TEQQLSDR
+618 TEQQLADR

-662 AIEVFKKYKMVVNPE
+662 AIEVFKKYKIVVNPE
-677 IMIPLISANKEVDL
+677 IMIPLISANKEVEL
-691 VRERISRVFAQLN
+691 VRDRIRKVFSQLN
-704 KDNFVDL
+704 KNNFVDL

-754 DDSNRFMKEYV
+754 DDSNRFMKEYI

-770 SSDPFKTI
+770 SGDPFKTI
-778 DTEGVGELLKIA
+778 DVEGVGELLKIA

-812 PSSISFCRSVGF
+812 PTSISFCRSVGF

-836 ARLAAAQSRIR
+836 ARLAAAQSKIR
-847 NLNLNRI
+847 NVN

>member
-1 MNSMILTSRYLFN
+1 MIDTNLSSKYFFN
-14 EIPDG
+14 EIPDKQKTI
-19 HKKVE
+19 H
-24 EFGRKACNL
+24 EFGSKACNL
-33 SLAKKWQFYVPDTV
+33 SLAKKWQFPVPETV

-53 VREIYEQKSIPT
+53 VKEIFEKKSVPA
-65 EILSYFE
+65 EILSHFK

-79 PSPVLGHFTKSEQF
+79 PSPVIDLSVKNEP
-93 LHIGLDNQSF
+93 LLYIGLDDSSYEI
-103 DVLIKRV
+103 LKKRV
-110 GVTNA
+110 GIKKA
-115 SAIYISFL
+115 SQIYLSFL
-123 RVFALTIYNLDLEN
+123 RMFSSTIYNLDLEK

-146 ISKSEKRVS
+146 NPKSP
-155 RESVFNKISR
+155 ESVFEEGSSSQISR
-165 IKQLISLET
+165 IKKLISLET
-174 GSVFPR
+174 GSNFPKNIL
-180 STAEQLIAV
+180 EQLIEV

-195 SWISPTQKILRE
+195 SWISPTQKILRD
-207 VSGRNSE
+207 VSGRKSE
-214 ESIPIILQEMHS
+214 ELIPIILQEMHS
-226 GITGSPV
+226 GFEEKPV
-233 EYFKVKN
+233 EYFKVTN
-240 FDDKTGRS
+240 FDDKTGKSSYQCFRFDKSDQKS
-248 SLKCYRLDNKSN
+248 SL
-260 HSSYILINAKEVNK
+260 IPVNK
-274 LFEENSL
+274 EEVSKVFKPNSL
-281 ENLIRTLTK
+281 RSLIESLTK
-290 KVNSPLEVNFLLEGD
+290 KVKSSLEVTFLLDGD
-305 TLFLIGLKD
+305 TLFLIGLK
-314 IELPQNKFIEF
+314 EVVLPHKKFIEF
-325 VVSSVKKNIIEKED
+325 VVSSVQGNIIEKED

-353 HPSVPEEIK
+353 HPSVSEDIK
-362 PRVALLGVPASPGAA
+362 PKVALLGVPASPGAA
-377 SGKVA
+377 SGRVA

-405 ISEDI
+405 ISDDI
-410 NAMSL
+410 NAMSM
-415 SRGVLTVK
+415 SKGVLTVK

-432 VARAM
+432 IARGM
-437 GIPCIVGARNVAFK
+437 GIPCIVGTRNVVFK
-451 EQEKILVL
+451 EQEKVLLL
-459 EDGSVISE
+459 EDGNVISE

-487 RPPKTT
+487 RPPETT
-493 STFSTLLQW
+493 KTFSTLLQW
-502 AEEFCDIQ
+502 ANEFCDIQ
-510 IRANADTVEEA
+510 IRANADTVEDA
-521 RVALFYEVDGIGL
+521 KVALFYEVDGIGL

-553 ILTDSDK
+553 ILTNSDK
-560 ERNTIIERLLPIQK
+560 ERGSIIERLLPIQK
-574 QDFIDLFK
+574 EDFIDLFK
-582 EMSSLPVTIRLLDPP
+582 EMSNLPVTIRLLDPP

-606 QEIQRTAKLMST
+606 QEIRRTANLMAI
-618 TEQQLSDR
+618 TEQQLADR
-626 IKDLSEFNP
+626 IKGLSEFNP

-662 AIEVFKKYKMVVNPE
+662 AIEVFRKYKIVVNPE

-691 VRERISRVFAQLN
+691 VRDRIRKVFTQLN
-704 KDNFVDL
+704 KNNFVDL

-754 DDSNRFMKEYV
+754 DDSNRFMKEYI

-770 SSDPFKTI
+770 SGDPFKTI
-778 DTEGVGELLKIA
+778 DVEGVGELLKIA

-812 PSSISFCRSVGF
+812 PTSISFCRSVGF

-847 NLNLNRI
+847 NLN

>member
-1 MNSMILTSRYLFN
+1 MSGMNLTSRYLFN
-14 EIPDG
+14 EIPDDQ
-19 HKKVE
+19 KKIE
-24 EFGRKACNL
+24 EFGHKACNL
-33 SLAKKWQFYVPDTV
+33 SLAKKWQFPVPDTV
-47 FLSGEL
+47 FLSGDL
-53 VREIYEQKSIPT
+53 VKEIFEKKYVPAEV
-65 EILSYFE
+65 LSHFK

-79 PSPVLGHFTKSEQF
+79 PSPVIDLSTKNEPF
-93 LHIGLDNQSF
+93 LFIGLDDQSY
-103 DVLIKRV
+103 DVLQKRV
-110 GVTNA
+110 GIKKA
-115 SAIYISFL
+115 YEIYLSFL
-123 RVFALTIYNLDLEN
+123 KMFSLNVYNLDLEN
-137 CDELRRLLE
+137 CVELRNLLE
-146 ISKSEKRVS
+146 HSKSLEPVLEESSIEKI
-155 RESVFNKISR
+155 NR
-165 IKQLISLET
+165 IKQLISVET
-174 GSVFPR
+174 ESQFPR
-180 STAEQLIAV
+180 NISQQLIEV

-207 VSGRNSE
+207 VSGRKRE
-214 ESIPIILQEMHS
+214 ELLPIILQEMHY
-226 GITGSPV
+226 GIEDKPLV
-233 EYFKVKN
+233 NFKVKN
-240 FDDKTGRS
+240 FDNKTGKS
-248 SLKCYRLDNKSN
+248 SFQCMRLDKSD
-260 HSSYILINAKEVNK
+260 EK
-274 LFEENSL
+274 LSFSPVSEEEISKLLKFTSL
-281 ENLIRTLTK
+281 RNLIGSLTN
-290 KVNSPLEVNFLLEGD
+290 KVKSPLEVSFLLDGD
-305 TLFLIGLKD
+305 TLFLIGLK
-314 IELPQNKFIEF
+314 EVALPQKKFIEF
-325 VVSSVKKNIIEKED
+325 VVSSVQQKIIEKED

-353 HPSVPEEIK
+353 HPSVSEDINL
-362 PRVALLGVPASPGAA
+362 RAALLGVPASPGAA
-377 SGKVA
+377 SGRVA

-399 LIKTET
+399 LIKSET
-405 ISEDI
+405 ISDDI

-415 SRGVLTVK
+415 SKGVLTVK

-432 VARAM
+432 IARGM
-437 GIPCIVGARNVAFK
+437 GIPCIVGARNVVFK
-451 EQEKILVL
+451 ETEKILIL
-459 EDGSVISE
+459 DDGNVISE

-487 RPPKTT
+487 RPPETT
-493 STFSTLLQW
+493 TTFSTLLQW
-502 AEEFCDIQ
+502 AGEFCDIQ

-521 RVALFYEVDGIGL
+521 KVALFYEVDGIGL

-541 TDSNRINLVRQM
+541 TDANRINLVRQM
-553 ILTDSDK
+553 ILTNSDV
-560 ERNTIIERLLPIQK
+560 ERGSIIQRLLPIQK
-574 QDFIDLFK
+574 EDFIELFK

-606 QEIQRTAKLMST
+606 QEIQRTAKLMAI
-618 TEQQLSDR
+618 TEQKLADR

-635 MLGTRGVRLGVMVP
+635 MLGTRGVRLGVMFP

-662 AIEVFKKYKMVVNPE
+662 AIEVFREYKVEVNPE

-691 VRERISRVFAQLN
+691 VRDRIRRVFSQLN

-754 DDSNRFMKEYV
+754 DDSNRFMKEYI
-765 EKGLF
+765 EKELF

-778 DTEGVGELLKIA
+778 DVEGVGELLKIA

-798 SKIVTGLCGEHGGD
+798 SHIVTGLCGEHGGD

-847 NLNLNRI
+847 NLN

>member
-1 MNSMILTSRYLFN
+1 MSGMNLTSRYLFN
-14 EIPDG
+14 EIPDDQ
-19 HKKVE
+19 KKIE
-24 EFGRKACNL
+24 EFGHKACNL
-33 SLAKKWQFYVPDTV
+33 SLAKKWQFPVPDTV
-47 FLSGEL
+47 FLSGDL
-53 VREIYEQKSIPT
+53 VKEIFEKKYVPAEV
-65 EILSYFE
+65 LSHFK

-79 PSPVLGHFTKSEQF
+79 PSPVIDLSTKNEPF
-93 LHIGLDNQSF
+93 LYLGLDDQSY
-103 DVLIKRV
+103 DVLQKRV
-110 GVTNA
+110 GIKKA
-115 SAIYISFL
+115 YEIYLSFL
-123 RVFALTIYNLDLEN
+123 KMFSLNVYNLDLEN
-137 CDELRRLLE
+137 CVELRNLLE
-146 ISKSEKRVS
+146 DPKSLKPVLEESSLEKI
-155 RESVFNKISR
+155 NR
-165 IKQLISLET
+165 IKQLISVET
-174 GSVFPR
+174 ESQFPR
-180 STAEQLIAV
+180 NISQQLIEV

-207 VSGRNSE
+207 VSGRERE
-214 ESIPIILQEMHS
+214 ELLPIILQEMHY
-226 GITGSPV
+226 GIEDKPLV
-233 EYFKVKN
+233 NFKVKN
-240 FDDKTGRS
+240 FDNKTGKS
-248 SLKCYRLDNKSN
+248 SYQCMRLDKSD
-260 HSSYILINAKEVNK
+260 EK
-274 LFEENSL
+274 LSFSPVSEEEISKLLKFTSL
-281 ENLIRTLTK
+281 RNLIGSLTN
-290 KVNSPLEVNFLLEGD
+290 KVKSPLEVSFLLDGD
-305 TLFLIGLKD
+305 TLFLIGLK
-314 IELPQNKFIEF
+314 EVALPQKKFIEF
-325 VVSSVKKNIIEKED
+325 VVSSVQQKIIEKED

-353 HPSVPEEIK
+353 HPSVSEDINL
-362 PRVALLGVPASPGAA
+362 RAALSGVPASPGAA
-377 SGKVA
+377 SGRVA

-399 LIKTET
+399 LIKSET
-405 ISEDI
+405 LSDDI

-415 SRGVLTVK
+415 SKGVLTVK

-432 VARAM
+432 IARGM
-437 GIPCIVGARNVAFK
+437 GIPCIVGARNVVFK
-451 EQEKILVL
+451 EKEKILIL
-459 EDGSVISE
+459 DDGNVISE

-487 RPPKTT
+487 RPPETT
-493 STFSTLLQW
+493 TTFSTLLQW
-502 AEEFCDIQ
+502 AGEFCDIQ

-521 RVALFYEVDGIGL
+521 KVALFYEVDGIGL

-541 TDSNRINLVRQM
+541 TDANRINLVRQM
-553 ILTDSDK
+553 ILTNSDE
-560 ERNTIIERLLPIQK
+560 ERVSIIERLLPIQK
-574 QDFIDLFK
+574 EDFIELFK

-606 QEIQRTAKLMST
+606 QEIQRTAKLMAI
-618 TEQQLSDR
+618 TEQKLADR

-662 AIEVFKKYKMVVNPE
+662 AIEVFREYKVVVNPE

-691 VRERISRVFAQLN
+691 VRDRIRRVFSQLN

-754 DDSNRFMKEYV
+754 DDSNRFMKEYI
-765 EKGLF
+765 EKELF

-778 DTEGVGELLKIA
+778 DVEGVGELLKIA

-798 SKIVTGLCGEHGGD
+798 SQIVTGLCGEHGGD

-847 NLNLNRI
+847 NLN

>member
-1 MNSMILTSRYLFN
+1 MSGMNLTSRYLFN
-14 EIPDG
+14 EIPDDQ
-19 HKKVE
+19 KKIE
-24 EFGRKACNL
+24 EFGHKACNL
-33 SLAKKWQFYVPDTV
+33 SLAKKWQFPVPDTV
-47 FLSGEL
+47 FLSGDL
-53 VREIYEQKSIPT
+53 VKEIFEKKYVPAEV
-65 EILSYFE
+65 LSHFK

-79 PSPVLGHFTKSEQF
+79 PSPVIDLSTKNEPF
-93 LHIGLDNQSF
+93 LYIGLDDQSY
-103 DVLIKRV
+103 DVLQKRV
-110 GVTNA
+110 GIKKA
-115 SAIYISFL
+115 YEIYLSFL
-123 RVFALTIYNLDLEN
+123 KMFSLNVYNLDLEN
-137 CDELRRLLE
+137 CVELRNLLE
-146 ISKSEKRVS
+146 HSKSLEPVLEESSIEKI
-155 RESVFNKISR
+155 NR
-165 IKQLISLET
+165 IKQLISVET
-174 GSVFPR
+174 ESQFPR
-180 STAEQLIAV
+180 NISQQLIEV

-207 VSGRNSE
+207 VSGRKRE
-214 ESIPIILQEMHS
+214 ELLPIILQEMHY
-226 GITGSPV
+226 GIEDKPLV
-233 EYFKVKN
+233 NFKVKN
-240 FDDKTGRS
+240 FDNKTGKS
-248 SLKCYRLDNKSN
+248 SYQCMRLDKSN
-260 HSSYILINAKEVNK
+260 EK
-274 LFEENSL
+274 LSFSPVSEEEISKLLKFTSL
-281 ENLIRTLTK
+281 RNLIGSLTN
-290 KVNSPLEVNFLLEGD
+290 KVKSPLEVSFLLDGD
-305 TLFLIGLKD
+305 TLFLIGLK
-314 IELPQNKFIEF
+314 EVALPQKKFIEF
-325 VVSSVKKNIIEKED
+325 VVSSVQQKIIEKED

-353 HPSVPEEIK
+353 HPSVSEDINL
-362 PRVALLGVPASPGAA
+362 RAALLGVPASPGAA
-377 SGKVA
+377 SGRVA

-399 LIKTET
+399 LIKSET
-405 ISEDI
+405 ISDDI

-415 SRGVLTVK
+415 SKGVLTVK

-432 VARAM
+432 IARGM
-437 GIPCIVGARNVAFK
+437 GIPCIVGARNVVFK
-451 EQEKILVL
+451 EKEKILIL
-459 EDGSVISE
+459 DDGNVISE

-487 RPPKTT
+487 RPPETT
-493 STFSTLLQW
+493 TTFSTLLQW
-502 AEEFCDIQ
+502 AGEFCDIQ

-521 RVALFYEVDGIGL
+521 KVALFYEVDGIGL

-541 TDSNRINLVRQM
+541 TDANRINLVRQM
-553 ILTDSDK
+553 ILTNSDE
-560 ERNTIIERLLPIQK
+560 ERVSIIERLLPIQK
-574 QDFIDLFK
+574 EDFIELFK

-606 QEIQRTAKLMST
+606 QEIQRTAKLMAI
-618 TEQQLSDR
+618 TEQKLADR

-662 AIEVFKKYKMVVNPE
+662 AIEVFREHKVVVNPE

-691 VRERISRVFAQLN
+691 VRDRIRRVFSQLN

-754 DDSNRFMKEYV
+754 DDSNRFMKEYI
-765 EKGLF
+765 EKELF

-778 DTEGVGELLKIA
+778 DVEGVGELLKIA

-798 SKIVTGLCGEHGGD
+798 SQIVTGLCGEHGGD

-847 NLNLNRI
+847 NLN

>member
-1 MNSMILTSRYLFN
+1 MSGMNLTSRYLFN
-14 EIPDG
+14 EIPDDQ
-19 HKKVE
+19 KKIE
-24 EFGRKACNL
+24 EFGHKACNL
-33 SLAKKWQFYVPDTV
+33 SLAKKWQFPVPDTV
-47 FLSGEL
+47 FLSGDL
-53 VREIYEQKSIPT
+53 VKEIFEKKYVPAEV
-65 EILSYFE
+65 LSHFK

-79 PSPVLGHFTKSEQF
+79 PSPVIDLSTKNEPF
-93 LHIGLDNQSF
+93 LYIGLNDQSY
-103 DVLIKRV
+103 DVLQKRV
-110 GVTNA
+110 GIKKA
-115 SAIYISFL
+115 YEIYLSFL
-123 RVFALTIYNLDLEN
+123 KMFSLNVYNLDLEN
-137 CDELRRLLE
+137 CVELQNLLE
-146 ISKSEKRVS
+146 HSKSLEPDLEESSLEKI
-155 RESVFNKISR
+155 NR
-165 IKQLISLET
+165 IKQLISVET
-174 GSVFPR
+174 ESQFPR
-180 STAEQLIAV
+180 NISQQLIEV

-207 VSGRNSE
+207 VSGRKRE
-214 ESIPIILQEMHS
+214 ELLPIILQEMHY
-226 GITGSPV
+226 GFEDKPLV
-233 EYFKVKN
+233 NFKVKN
-240 FDDKTGRS
+240 FDNKTGKS
-248 SLKCYRLDNKSN
+248 SYQCMRLDKSD
-260 HSSYILINAKEVNK
+260 EK
-274 LFEENSL
+274 LSFSPVSEEEISKLLKFTSL
-281 ENLIRTLTK
+281 RNLIGSLTN
-290 KVNSPLEVNFLLEGD
+290 KVKSPLEVSFLLDGD
-305 TLFLIGLKD
+305 TLFLIGLK
-314 IELPQNKFIEF
+314 EVALPQKKFIEF
-325 VVSSVKKNIIEKED
+325 VVSSVQQKIIEKED

-353 HPSVPEEIK
+353 HPSVSEDINL
-362 PRVALLGVPASPGAA
+362 RAALLGVPASPGAA
-377 SGKVA
+377 SGRVA

-399 LIKTET
+399 LIKSET
-405 ISEDI
+405 ISDDI

-415 SRGVLTVK
+415 SKGVLTVK

-432 VARAM
+432 IARGM
-437 GIPCIVGARNVAFK
+437 GIPCIVGARNVVFK
-451 EQEKILVL
+451 EKEKILIL
-459 EDGSVISE
+459 DDGNVISE

-487 RPPKTT
+487 RPPETT
-493 STFSTLLQW
+493 TTFSTLLQW
-502 AEEFCDIQ
+502 AGEFCDIQ

-521 RVALFYEVDGIGL
+521 KVALFYEVDGIGL

-541 TDSNRINLVRQM
+541 TDANRINLVRQM
-553 ILTDSDK
+553 ILTNSDE
-560 ERNTIIERLLPIQK
+560 ERVSIIERLLPIQK
-574 QDFIDLFK
+574 EDFIELFK

-606 QEIQRTAKLMST
+606 QEIQRTAKLMAI
-618 TEQQLSDR
+618 TEQKLADR

-662 AIEVFKKYKMVVNPE
+662 AIEVFREYKVVVNPE

-691 VRERISRVFAQLN
+691 VRDRIRRVFSQLN

-754 DDSNRFMKEYV
+754 DDSNRFMKEYI
-765 EKGLF
+765 EKELF

-778 DTEGVGELLKIA
+778 DVEGVGELLKIA

-798 SKIVTGLCGEHGGD
+798 SRIVTGLCGEHGGD

-847 NLNLNRI
+847 NLN

>member
-1 MNSMILTSRYLFN
+1 MSGMNLTSRYLFN
-14 EIPDG
+14 EIPDDQ
-19 HKKVE
+19 KKIE
-24 EFGRKACNL
+24 EFGHKACNL
-33 SLAKKWQFYVPDTV
+33 SLAKKWQFPVPDTV
-47 FLSGEL
+47 FLSGDL
-53 VREIYEQKSIPT
+53 VKEIFEKKYVPAEV
-65 EILSYFE
+65 LSHFK

-79 PSPVLGHFTKSEQF
+79 PSPVIDLSTKNEPF
-93 LHIGLDNQSF
+93 LYIGLDDQIY
-103 DVLIKRV
+103 DVLQKRV
-110 GVTNA
+110 GIKKA
-115 SAIYISFL
+115 YEIYLSFL
-123 RVFALTIYNLDLEN
+123 KMFSLNVYNLDLEN
-137 CDELRRLLE
+137 CVELQNLLE
-146 ISKSEKRVS
+146 HSKSLEPVLKESSLEKI
-155 RESVFNKISR
+155 NR
-165 IKQLISLET
+165 IKQLISVET
-174 GSVFPR
+174 GSQFPR
-180 STAEQLIAV
+180 NISQQLIEV

-195 SWISPTQKILRE
+195 SWISPTQNILRE
-207 VSGRNSE
+207 VSGRKRE
-214 ESIPIILQEMHS
+214 ELLPIILQEMHY
-226 GITGSPV
+226 GIEDKPLLN
-233 EYFKVKN
+233 FKVKN
-240 FDDKTGRS
+240 FDNKTGKS
-248 SLKCYRLDNKSN
+248 SYQCMRLDKSN
-260 HSSYILINAKEVNK
+260 EK
-274 LFEENSL
+274 LSFSPVSEEEISKLLKFTSL
-281 ENLIRTLTK
+281 RNLIGSLTN
-290 KVNSPLEVNFLLEGD
+290 KVKSPLEVSFLLDGD
-305 TLFLIGLKD
+305 TLFLIGLK
-314 IELPQNKFIEF
+314 EVALPQKKFIEF
-325 VVSSVKKNIIEKED
+325 VVSSVQQKIIEKED

-353 HPSVPEEIK
+353 HPSVSEDINL
-362 PRVALLGVPASPGAA
+362 RATFWGVPASPGAA
-377 SGKVA
+377 SGRVA

-399 LIKTET
+399 LIKSET
-405 ISEDI
+405 ISDDI

-415 SRGVLTVK
+415 SKGVLTIK

-432 VARAM
+432 IARGM
-437 GIPCIVGARNVAFK
+437 GIPCIVGARNVVFK
-451 EQEKILVL
+451 EKEKILL
-459 EDGSVISE
+459 LDDGNVISE

-487 RPPKTT
+487 RPPETT
-493 STFSTLLQW
+493 TTFSTLLQW
-502 AEEFCDIQ
+502 AGEFCDIQ

-521 RVALFYEVDGIGL
+521 KVALFYEVDGIGL

-541 TDSNRINLVRQM
+541 TDANRINLVRQM
-553 ILTDSDK
+553 ILTNSDE
-560 ERNTIIERLLPIQK
+560 ERVSIIERLLPIQK
-574 QDFIDLFK
+574 EDFIELFK

-606 QEIQRTAKLMST
+606 QEIQRTAKLMAI
-618 TEQQLSDR
+618 TEQKLADR
-626 IKDLSEFNP
+626 INDLSEFNP

-662 AIEVFKKYKMVVNPE
+662 AIEVFREYKVVVNPE

-691 VRERISRVFAQLN
+691 VRDRIRRVFSQLN

-754 DDSNRFMKEYV
+754 DDSNRFMKEYI
-765 EKGLF
+765 EKELF

-778 DTEGVGELLKIA
+778 DVEGVGELLKIA

-798 SKIVTGLCGEHGGD
+798 SQIVTGLCGEHGGD

-847 NLNLNRI
+847 NLN

>member
-1 MNSMILTSRYLFN
+1 MNLTSRYLFN
-14 EIPDG
+14 EIPDEQ
-19 HKKVE
+19 KKIE
-24 EFGRKACNL
+24 EFGHKACNL
-33 SLAKKWQFYVPDTV
+33 SLAKKWQFPVPDTV

-53 VREIYEQKSIPT
+53 VKEIFEKKYVPAEV
-65 EILSYFE
+65 LSHFK

-79 PSPVLGHFTKSEQF
+79 PSPVSDLSTKNDPF
-93 LHIGLDNQSF
+93 LYIGLDDQSYG
-103 DVLIKRV
+103 LLKKSV
-110 GVTNA
+110 GEKKA
-115 SAIYISFL
+115 YEIYLSFL
-123 RVFALTIYNLDLEN
+123 KMFSSTVYNLDLEN
-137 CDELRRLLE
+137 CVELRNLLE
-146 ISKSEKRVS
+146 HSKSLETVLEKS
-155 RESVFNKISR
+155 SSLDNINR
-165 IKQLISLET
+165 IKQLISVET
-174 GSVFPR
+174 ESQFPR
-180 STAEQLIAV
+180 NISQQLIEV

-207 VSGRNSE
+207 VSGRKRE
-214 ESIPIILQEMHS
+214 ELLPIILQEMHY
-226 GITGSPV
+226 GIENKPL
-233 EYFKVKN
+233 ENFKVKN
-240 FDDKTGRS
+240 FDNKTGKS
-248 SLKCYRLDNKSN
+248 SYQCLRLYKSN
-260 HSSYILINAKEVNK
+260 EKSSFSPVSEEEISK
-274 LFEENSL
+274 LLKFNSL
-281 ENLIRTLTK
+281 RNLIESLTN
-290 KVNSPLEVNFLLEGD
+290 KVKSPLEVSFLLDRD
-305 TLFLIGLKD
+305 TLFLIGLK
-314 IELPQNKFIEF
+314 EVALPQKKFIEF
-325 VVSSVKKNIIEKED
+325 VVSSVQQKIIEKED

-353 HPSVPEEIK
+353 HPSVSEDIK
-362 PRVALLGVPASPGAA
+362 LSAALLGVPASPGAA
-377 SGKVA
+377 SGRVA

-399 LIKTET
+399 LIKSET
-405 ISEDI
+405 ISDDI

-415 SRGVLTVK
+415 SKGVLTVK

-432 VARAM
+432 IARGM
-437 GIPCIVGARNVAFK
+437 GIPCIVGARNVVFK

-459 EDGSVISE
+459 EDGNVISE

-487 RPPKTT
+487 RPPEST

-502 AEEFCDIQ
+502 ASEFCDIQ

-521 RVALFYEVDGIGL
+521 KVALFYEVDGIGL

-541 TDSNRINLVRQM
+541 TDANRINLVRQM
-553 ILTDSDK
+553 ILTNSDE
-560 ERNTIIERLLPIQK
+560 ERGSIIEKLLPIQK
-574 QDFIDLFK
+574 EDFIELFK
-582 EMSSLPVTIRLLDPP
+582 EMSNLPVTIRLLDPP

-606 QEIQRTAKLMST
+606 QEIQRTAKLMAI
-618 TEQQLSDR
+618 TEQKLADR

-662 AIEVFKKYKMVVNPE
+662 AIEVFKKYKVVVNPE

-691 VRERISRVFAQLN
+691 VRDRIRKVFSQLN

-754 DDSNRFMKEYV
+754 DDSNRFMKEYI
-765 EKGLF
+765 EKELF

-778 DTEGVGELLKIA
+778 DVEGVGELLKIA

-798 SKIVTGLCGEHGGD
+798 SQIVTGLCGEHGGD

-847 NLNLNRI
+847 NLN

>member
-1 MNSMILTSRYLFN
+1 MY
-14 EIPDG
+14 
-19 HKKVE
+19 
-24 EFGRKACNL
+24 
-33 SLAKKWQFYVPDTV
+33 
-47 FLSGEL
+47 
-53 VREIYEQKSIPT
+53 
-65 EILSYFE
+65 
-72 NKLLAIR
+72 
-79 PSPVLGHFTKSEQF
+79 
-93 LHIGLDNQSF
+93 
-103 DVLIKRV
+103 KR
-110 GVTNA
+110 
-115 SAIYISFL
+115 
-123 RVFALTIYNLDLEN
+123 
-137 CDELRRLLE
+137 
-146 ISKSEKRVS
+146 
-155 RESVFNKISR
+155 
-165 IKQLISLET
+165 Q
-174 GSVFPR
+174 
-180 STAEQLIAV
+180 
-189 INSIYK
+189 
-195 SWISPTQKILRE
+195 
-207 VSGRNSE
+207 
-214 ESIPIILQEMHS
+214 
-226 GITGSPV
+226 
-233 EYFKVKN
+233 
-240 FDDKTGRS
+240 
-248 SLKCYRLDNKSN
+248 
-260 HSSYILINAKEVNK
+260 
-274 LFEENSL
+274 
-281 ENLIRTLTK
+281 
-290 KVNSPLEVNFLLEGD
+290 
-305 TLFLIGLKD
+305 
-314 IELPQNKFIEF
+314 
-325 VVSSVKKNIIEKED
+325 
-339 GLLLINPEYLDIFL
+339 PEYLDIFL
-353 HPSVPEEIK
+353 HPSVSEDIK
-362 PRVALLGVPASPGAA
+362 PKVALLGVPASPGAA
-377 SGKVA
+377 SGRVA

-399 LIKTET
+399 LSKTET
-405 ISEDI
+405 ISDDI

-415 SRGVLTVK
+415 SKGVLTVK

-432 VARAM
+432 IARGM
-437 GIPCIVGARNVAFK
+437 GIPCIVGTRNVVFK
-451 EQEKILVL
+451 EQEKILLL
-459 EDGSVISE
+459 EDGNVISE

-487 RPPKTT
+487 RPPETT
-493 STFSTLLQW
+493 NTFSTLLQW
-502 AEEFCDIQ
+502 ANEFCDIQ
-510 IRANADTVEEA
+510 IRANADTVEDA

-553 ILTDSDK
+553 ILTNSDK
-560 ERNTIIERLLPIQK
+560 ERGSIIERLLPIQK
-574 QDFIDLFK
+574 EDFIDLFK
-582 EMSSLPVTIRLLDPP
+582 EMSNLPVTIRLLDPP

-606 QEIQRTAKLMST
+606 QEIQRTANLMAI
-618 TEQQLSDR
+618 TEQQLADR

-662 AIEVFKKYKMVVNPE
+662 AIEVFKKYKIVANPE

-691 VRERISRVFAQLN
+691 VRDRIREVFSQLN
-704 KDNFVDL
+704 KNNFVDL

>member
-1 MNSMILTSRYLFN
+1 MSGMNLTSRYLFN
-14 EIPDG
+14 EIPDDQ
-19 HKKVE
+19 KKIE
-24 EFGRKACNL
+24 EFGHKACNL
-33 SLAKKWQFYVPDTV
+33 SLAKKWQFPVPDTV
-47 FLSGEL
+47 FLSGDL
-53 VREIYEQKSIPT
+53 VKEIFEKKYVPAEV
-65 EILSYFE
+65 LSHFK

-79 PSPVLGHFTKSEQF
+79 PSPVIDLSTKNEPF
-93 LHIGLDNQSF
+93 LYIGLDDQSY
-103 DVLIKRV
+103 DVLQKRV
-110 GVTNA
+110 GIKKA
-115 SAIYISFL
+115 YEIYLSFL
-123 RVFALTIYNLDLEN
+123 KMFSLNVYNLDLEN
-137 CDELRRLLE
+137 CVELRNLLE
-146 ISKSEKRVS
+146 HSKSLEPVLEESSLEKI
-155 RESVFNKISR
+155 NR
-165 IKQLISLET
+165 IKQLISVET
-174 GSVFPR
+174 GSQFPR
-180 STAEQLIAV
+180 NISQQLIEV

-207 VSGRNSE
+207 VSGRKRE
-214 ESIPIILQEMHS
+214 ELLPIILQEMHY
-226 GITGSPV
+226 GIEDKPLV
-233 EYFKVKN
+233 NFKVKN
-240 FDDKTGRS
+240 FDNKTGKS
-248 SLKCYRLDNKSN
+248 SYQCMRLDKSN
-260 HSSYILINAKEVNK
+260 EK
-274 LFEENSL
+274 LSFSPVSEDEISKLLKFTSL
-281 ENLIRTLTK
+281 RNLIGSLTN
-290 KVNSPLEVNFLLEGD
+290 KVKSPLEVSFLLDGD
-305 TLFLIGLKD
+305 TLFLIGLK
-314 IELPQNKFIEF
+314 EVALPQKKFIEF
-325 VVSSVKKNIIEKED
+325 VVSSVQQKIIEKED

-353 HPSVPEEIK
+353 HPSVSEDINL
-362 PRVALLGVPASPGAA
+362 RAALLGVPASPGAA
-377 SGKVA
+377 SGRVA

-399 LIKTET
+399 LIKSET
-405 ISEDI
+405 ISDDI

-415 SRGVLTVK
+415 SKGVLTVK

-432 VARAM
+432 IARGM
-437 GIPCIVGARNVAFK
+437 GIPCIVGARNVVFK
-451 EQEKILVL
+451 EKEKILIL
-459 EDGSVISE
+459 DDGNVISE

-487 RPPKTT
+487 RPPETT
-493 STFSTLLQW
+493 TTFSTLLQW
-502 AEEFCDIQ
+502 AGEFCDIQ

-521 RVALFYEVDGIGL
+521 KVALFYEVDGIGL

-541 TDSNRINLVRQM
+541 TDANRINLVRQM
-553 ILTDSDK
+553 ILTNSDE
-560 ERNTIIERLLPIQK
+560 ERVSIIERLLPIQK
-574 QDFIDLFK
+574 EDFIELFK

-606 QEIQRTAKLMST
+606 QEIQRTAKLMAI
-618 TEQQLSDR
+618 TEQKLADR

-662 AIEVFKKYKMVVNPE
+662 AIEVFREYKVVVNPE

-691 VRERISRVFAQLN
+691 VRDRIRRVFSQLN

-754 DDSNRFMKEYV
+754 DDSNRFMKEYI
-765 EKGLF
+765 EKELF

-778 DTEGVGELLKIA
+778 DVEGVGELLKIA

-798 SKIVTGLCGEHGGD
+798 SQIVTGLCGEHGGD

-847 NLNLNRI
+847 NLN

>member
-1 MNSMILTSRYLFN
+1 MSGMNLTSRYLFN
-14 EIPDG
+14 EIPDDQ
-19 HKKVE
+19 KKIE
-24 EFGRKACNL
+24 EFGHKACNL
-33 SLAKKWQFYVPDTV
+33 SLAKKWQFPVPDTV
-47 FLSGEL
+47 FLSGDL
-53 VREIYEQKSIPT
+53 VKEIFEKKYVPAEV
-65 EILSYFE
+65 LSHFK

-79 PSPVLGHFTKSEQF
+79 PSPVIDLSTKNEPF
-93 LHIGLDNQSF
+93 LYIGLDDQSY
-103 DVLIKRV
+103 DVLQKRV
-110 GVTNA
+110 GIKKA
-115 SAIYISFL
+115 YEIYLSFL
-123 RVFALTIYNLDLEN
+123 KMFSLNVYNLDLEN
-137 CDELRRLLE
+137 CVELRNLLE
-146 ISKSEKRVS
+146 HSKSLEPVLEESSLEKI
-155 RESVFNKISR
+155 NR
-165 IKQLISLET
+165 IKQLISVET
-174 GSVFPR
+174 RSQFPR
-180 STAEQLIAV
+180 NISQQLIEV

-195 SWISPTQKILRE
+195 SWISPTQNILRE
-207 VSGRNSE
+207 VSGRKRE
-214 ESIPIILQEMHS
+214 ELLPIILQEMHY
-226 GITGSPV
+226 GIEDKPLLN
-233 EYFKVKN
+233 FKVKN
-240 FDDKTGRS
+240 FDNKTGKS
-248 SLKCYRLDNKSN
+248 SYQCMRLDKSN
-260 HSSYILINAKEVNK
+260 EK
-274 LFEENSL
+274 LSFSPVSEEEISKLLKFTSL
-281 ENLIRTLTK
+281 RNLIGSLTN
-290 KVNSPLEVNFLLEGD
+290 KVKSPLEVSFLLDGD
-305 TLFLIGLKD
+305 TLFLIGLK
-314 IELPQNKFIEF
+314 EVALPQKKFIEF
-325 VVSSVKKNIIEKED
+325 VVSSVQQKIIEKED

-353 HPSVPEEIK
+353 HPSVSEDINL
-362 PRVALLGVPASPGAA
+362 RAAFWGVPASPGAA
-377 SGKVA
+377 SGRVA

-399 LIKTET
+399 LIKSET
-405 ISEDI
+405 ISDDI

-415 SRGVLTVK
+415 SKGVLTIK

-432 VARAM
+432 IARGM
-437 GIPCIVGARNVAFK
+437 GIPCIVGARNVVFK
-451 EQEKILVL
+451 EKEKILL
-459 EDGSVISE
+459 LDDGNVISE

-487 RPPKTT
+487 RPPETT
-493 STFSTLLQW
+493 TTFSTLLQW
-502 AEEFCDIQ
+502 AGEFCDIQ

-521 RVALFYEVDGIGL
+521 KVALFYEVDGIGL

-541 TDSNRINLVRQM
+541 TDANRINLVRQM
-553 ILTDSDK
+553 ILTNSDE
-560 ERNTIIERLLPIQK
+560 ERASIIERLLPIQK
-574 QDFIDLFK
+574 EDFIELFK

-606 QEIQRTAKLMST
+606 QEIQRTAKLMAI
-618 TEQQLSDR
+618 TEQKLADR
-626 IKDLSEFNP
+626 INDLSEFNP

-662 AIEVFKKYKMVVNPE
+662 AIEVFREYKVVVNPE

-691 VRERISRVFAQLN
+691 VRDRIRRVFSQLN

-754 DDSNRFMKEYV
+754 DDSNRFMKEYI
-765 EKGLF
+765 EKELF

-778 DTEGVGELLKIA
+778 DVEGVGELLKIA

-798 SKIVTGLCGEHGGD
+798 SQIVTGLCGEHGGD

-847 NLNLNRI
+847 NLN

>member
-1 MNSMILTSRYLFN
+1 MNDTNLSSRYLFN
-14 EIPDG
+14 EIPDEQ
-19 HKKVE
+19 KKIDE
-24 EFGRKACNL
+24 YGYKACNL
-33 SLAKKWQFYVPDTV
+33 SLAKKWQFPVPETV

-53 VREIYEQKSIPT
+53 VKEIFEKNSVPA
-65 EILSYFE
+65 EILSHFK

-79 PSPVLGHFTKSEQF
+79 PSPVIDLSVKNEPF
-93 LHIGLDNQSF
+93 LYIGLDDRNYEILKKT
-103 DVLIKRV
+103 VGIKK
-110 GVTNA
+110 A
-115 SAIYISFL
+115 SQIYLSFL
-123 RVFALTIYNLDLEN
+123 RMFSSTVYNLDLEN

-146 ISKSEKRVS
+146 NPKRPG
-155 RESVFNKISR
+155 SVFEEGSTNKISR

-174 GSVFPR
+174 GSNFPR
-180 STAEQLIAV
+180 SISEQLIEV

-195 SWISPTQKILRE
+195 NWISPTQKILRD
-207 VSGRNSE
+207 VSGRKSE
-214 ESIPIILQEMHS
+214 ELIPVILQEMHS
-226 GITGSPV
+226 GIEHKPV

-240 FDDKTGRS
+240 FNDKTGKLS
-248 SLKCYRLDNKSN
+248 YQCFRLDKSVEK
-260 HSSYILINAKEVNK
+260 SSFNPVSKEEVSK
-274 LFEENSL
+274 VSQPNSL
-281 ENLIRTLTK
+281 HSLIGSLTK
-290 KVNSPLEVNFLLEGD
+290 KVKSPLEVSFLLDGD
-305 TLFLIGLKD
+305 TLFLIGLKEV
-314 IELPQNKFIEF
+314 ILPHKKFIEF
-325 VVSSVKKNIIEKED
+325 VVTSVQENLIEKED

-353 HPSVPEEIK
+353 HPSVSEDIK
-362 PRVALLGVPASPGAA
+362 PKVALLGVPASPGAA
-377 SGKVA
+377 SGRVA
-382 MSTNKVIEYNST
+382 MSTNKVIQYNST

-405 ISEDI
+405 ISDDI

-415 SRGVLTVK
+415 SKGVLTVK

-432 VARAM
+432 IARGM
-437 GIPCIVGARNVAFK
+437 GIPCIVGTRNVVFK
-451 EQEKILVL
+451 EQEKLLIL
-459 EDGSVISE
+459 EDGNVISE

-487 RPPKTT
+487 RPPETT

-502 AEEFCDIQ
+502 ADEFCDIQ
-510 IRANADTVEEA
+510 IRANADTVEDA

-553 ILTDSDK
+553 ILTNSDK
-560 ERNTIIERLLPIQK
+560 ERGSIIERLLPIQK
-574 QDFIDLFK
+574 EDFIDLFK
-582 EMSSLPVTIRLLDPP
+582 EMSNLPVTIRLLDPP

-606 QEIQRTAKLMST
+606 QEIQRTANLMAI
-618 TEQQLSDR
+618 TEQQLADR

-662 AIEVFKKYKMVVNPE
+662 AIEVFKKYKIVVNPE

-691 VRERISRVFAQLN
+691 VRDRIRKVFSQLN
-704 KDNFVDL
+704 KNNFVDL

-754 DDSNRFMKEYV
+754 DDSNRFMKEYI

-770 SSDPFKTI
+770 NGDPFKTI
-778 DTEGVGELLKIA
+778 DVEGVGELLKIA

-812 PSSISFCRSVGF
+812 PTSISFCRSVGF

-847 NLNLNRI
+847 NLN

>member
-1 MNSMILTSRYLFN
+1 MSGMNLTSRYLFN
-14 EIPDG
+14 EIPDDQ
-19 HKKVE
+19 KKIE
-24 EFGRKACNL
+24 EFGHKACNL
-33 SLAKKWQFYVPDTV
+33 SLAKKWQFPVPDTV
-47 FLSGEL
+47 FLSGDL
-53 VREIYEQKSIPT
+53 VKEIFEKKYVPAEV
-65 EILSYFE
+65 LSHFK

-79 PSPVLGHFTKSEQF
+79 PSPVIDLSTKNEPF
-93 LHIGLDNQSF
+93 LYIGLDDQSY
-103 DVLIKRV
+103 DVLQKRV
-110 GVTNA
+110 GIKKA
-115 SAIYISFL
+115 YEIYLSFL
-123 RVFALTIYNLDLEN
+123 KMFSLNVYNLDLEN
-137 CDELRRLLE
+137 CVELRNLLE
-146 ISKSEKRVS
+146 HSKSLEPVLEESSIEKI
-155 RESVFNKISR
+155 NR
-165 IKQLISLET
+165 IKQLISVET
-174 GSVFPR
+174 ESQFPR
-180 STAEQLIAV
+180 NISQQLIEV

-207 VSGRNSE
+207 VSGRKRE
-214 ESIPIILQEMHS
+214 ELLPIILQEMHY
-226 GITGSPV
+226 GFEDKPLV
-233 EYFKVKN
+233 NFKVKN
-240 FDDKTGRS
+240 FDNKTGKS
-248 SLKCYRLDNKSN
+248 SYQCMRLDKSD
-260 HSSYILINAKEVNK
+260 EK
-274 LFEENSL
+274 LSFSPVSEEEISKLLKFTSL
-281 ENLIRTLTK
+281 RNLIGSLTN
-290 KVNSPLEVNFLLEGD
+290 KVKSPLEVSFLLDGD
-305 TLFLIGLKD
+305 TLFLIGLK
-314 IELPQNKFIEF
+314 EVALPQKKFIEF
-325 VVSSVKKNIIEKED
+325 VVSSVQQKIIEKED

-353 HPSVPEEIK
+353 HPSVSEDINL
-362 PRVALLGVPASPGAA
+362 RAALLGVPASPGAA
-377 SGKVA
+377 SGRVA

-399 LIKTET
+399 LIKSET
-405 ISEDI
+405 ISDDI

-415 SRGVLTVK
+415 SKGVLTVK

-432 VARAM
+432 IARGM
-437 GIPCIVGARNVAFK
+437 GIPCIVGARNVVFK
-451 EQEKILVL
+451 EKEKILIL
-459 EDGSVISE
+459 DDGNVISE

-487 RPPKTT
+487 RPPETT
-493 STFSTLLQW
+493 TTFSTLLQW
-502 AEEFCDIQ
+502 AGEFCDIQ

-521 RVALFYEVDGIGL
+521 KVALFYEVDGIGL

-541 TDSNRINLVRQM
+541 TDANRINLVRQM
-553 ILTDSDK
+553 ILTNSDE
-560 ERNTIIERLLPIQK
+560 ERVSIIERLLPIQK
-574 QDFIDLFK
+574 EDFIELFK

-606 QEIQRTAKLMST
+606 QEIQRTAKLMAI
-618 TEQQLSDR
+618 TEQKLADR

-662 AIEVFKKYKMVVNPE
+662 AIEVFREHKVVVNPE

-691 VRERISRVFAQLN
+691 VRDRIRRVFSQLN

-754 DDSNRFMKEYV
+754 DDSNRFMKEYI
-765 EKGLF
+765 EKELF

-778 DTEGVGELLKIA
+778 DVEGVGELLKIA

-798 SKIVTGLCGEHGGD
+798 SQIVTGLCGEHGGD

-847 NLNLNRI
+847 NLN

>member
-1 MNSMILTSRYLFN
+1 MSGMNLTSGYLFN
-14 EIPDG
+14 EIPDDQ
-19 HKKVE
+19 KKIE
-24 EFGRKACNL
+24 EFGHKACNL
-33 SLAKKWQFYVPDTV
+33 SLAKKWQFPVPDTV
-47 FLSGEL
+47 FLSGDL
-53 VREIYEQKSIPT
+53 VKEIFEKKYVPAEV
-65 EILSYFE
+65 LSHFK

-79 PSPVLGHFTKSEQF
+79 PSPVIDLSTKNEPF
-93 LHIGLDNQSF
+93 LYIGLDDQSY
-103 DVLIKRV
+103 DVLQKRV
-110 GVTNA
+110 GIKKA
-115 SAIYISFL
+115 YEIYLSFL
-123 RVFALTIYNLDLEN
+123 KMFSLNVYNLDLEN
-137 CDELRRLLE
+137 CVELRNLLE
-146 ISKSEKRVS
+146 HSKSLEPVLEERSIEKI
-155 RESVFNKISR
+155 NR
-165 IKQLISLET
+165 IKQLISVET
-174 GSVFPR
+174 ESQFPR
-180 STAEQLIAV
+180 NISQQLIEV

-207 VSGRNSE
+207 VSGRKRE
-214 ESIPIILQEMHS
+214 ELLPIILQEMHY
-226 GITGSPV
+226 GIEDKPLV
-233 EYFKVKN
+233 NFKVKN
-240 FDDKTGRS
+240 FDNKTGKS
-248 SLKCYRLDNKSN
+248 SYQCMRLDKSD
-260 HSSYILINAKEVNK
+260 EK
-274 LFEENSL
+274 LSFSPVSEEEISKLLKFTSL
-281 ENLIRTLTK
+281 RNLIGSLTN
-290 KVNSPLEVNFLLEGD
+290 KVKSPLEVSFLLDGD
-305 TLFLIGLKD
+305 TLFLIGLK
-314 IELPQNKFIEF
+314 EVALPQKKFIEF
-325 VVSSVKKNIIEKED
+325 VVSSVQQKIIEKED

-353 HPSVPEEIK
+353 HPSVSEDINL
-362 PRVALLGVPASPGAA
+362 RAALLGVPASPGAA
-377 SGKVA
+377 SGRVA

-399 LIKTET
+399 LIKSET
-405 ISEDI
+405 ISDDI

-415 SRGVLTVK
+415 SKGVLTVK

-432 VARAM
+432 IARGM
-437 GIPCIVGARNVAFK
+437 GIPCIVGARNVVFK
-451 EQEKILVL
+451 EKEKILIL
-459 EDGSVISE
+459 DDGNVISE

-487 RPPKTT
+487 RPPETT
-493 STFSTLLQW
+493 TTFSTLLQW
-502 AEEFCDIQ
+502 AGEFCDIQ

-521 RVALFYEVDGIGL
+521 KVALFYEVDGIGL

-541 TDSNRINLVRQM
+541 TDANRINLVRQM
-553 ILTDSDK
+553 ILTNSDE
-560 ERNTIIERLLPIQK
+560 ERVSIIERLLPIQK
-574 QDFIDLFK
+574 EDFIELFK

-606 QEIQRTAKLMST
+606 QEIQRTAKLMAI
-618 TEQQLSDR
+618 TEQKLADR

-662 AIEVFKKYKMVVNPE
+662 AIEVFREYKVVVNPE

-691 VRERISRVFAQLN
+691 VRDRIRRVFSQLN

-754 DDSNRFMKEYV
+754 DDSNRFMKEYI
-765 EKGLF
+765 EKELF

-778 DTEGVGELLKIA
+778 DVEGVGELLKIA

-798 SKIVTGLCGEHGGD
+798 SQIVTGLCGEHGGD

-836 ARLAAAQSRIR
+836 ARLAAAQSKIR
-847 NLNLNRI
+847 NLN